1 VTALRKDLI
10 REIKNSKN
18 RFLSIAIL
26 IALAVAFLSGLKAT
40 APDMK
45 NTGDEYL
52 DKQQLMDIQV
62 LSTLGLT
69 KGDIKALGAQDN
81 IERAVGAYCI
91 DAWAGDLVA
100 KAYSI
105 TDGMNLLTVTSGRM
119 PESPDECIV
128 DKNLLEKMKISV
140 GDSITIDPSDDYEDC
155 LTHKNFT
162 IVGTAVSPYYI
173 SVERGSASIGSGNV
187 RAYVYLPEGAF
198 DLDYYTV
205 AYAKVKGAQELTAF
219 TDEYDDYIDDVMDSL
234 KDFGDRRAKLRYDD
248 IIDEA
253 QGKIDDAQK
262 ELDDKE
268 KEADEKLSD
277 AEQELKDARRKLD
290 KGWREYRD
298 GKKELE
304 ESLPKLCDAECE
316 LADARQELIEGEQEY
331 QKGLDEYNFGYA
343 QYAENKRKLD
353 AAKAQLDAAKQQLDA
368 AKQIPDQIAKLEGD
382 ITALEAQKKLLDPN
396 DQEYKAIEARITEL
410 SAKKAALV
418 SASMSDTE
426 IAAAQAKIDAG
437 MAEYNAGKQEL
448 DAAKAQLDAAKKKL
462 DEGYEELQD
471 GKRKYREGVEE
482 LQDGWKKYYEG
493 IDELPKAYKKLK
505 DGEKEYADGLE
516 EYEDAKREAEEKI
529 ADAKKKLADARR
541 KVADIETCKW
551 YILSRGYNPGYT
563 GFGQDADRMAN
574 LASVFPVIFF
584 LVAALVCLT
593 TMTRMVEEQRTQ
605 IGLMKALGYGRW
617 DISKKYLCYGLFPS
631 LAGSLLGIIIGH
643 IVFPTMIYVS
653 YQIMYEMP
661 NIRLSLYPGI
671 CIWATIAA
679 VACTTLSTLW
689 ACISTLTDS
698 PANLMRPKAPK
709 AGRRVLLEKIPFI
722 WKKLSF
728 TSKVTVRNLFRYKKR
743 FFMSVIGIAGSGAL
757 LVTAFG
763 LNDSIIEKQ
772 FGDIWQM
779 DVQAY
784 VYEAMPLADMQEL
797 LGKNP
802 ANDDFDS
809 VMFCL
814 DSQME
819 CKNGG
824 RSQSGVHL
832 LGVESAGS
840 MAGRIN
846 LHNGGA
852 PVTLDD
858 SGVVVTAKLAETLS
872 IKAGDEINMRTG
884 GEDHLMRVIGVA
896 DNYVYHYVY
905 ITAAYYETVFG
916 KAMQYNGF
924 MGNLKDGLTD
934 ETMDAMSTQ
943 LLSDSRM
950 YTVRTIGSIYD
961 SVWDSLSILNY
972 VVLVLILGSGMLT
985 FVVMLNLTNINIG
998 ERMRELATLR
1008 VLGFYDKEMYAYIF
1022 RENNA
1027 LSVIGAFVGLVF
1039 GKIMHLFVI
1048 RTCEVDMVMF
1058 VRSAKPLSYVYAF
1071 ALTIAFSLIVNLL
1084 MRPKVRAIDMVES
1097 LKSAE

>member
-1 VTALRKDLI
+1 MNALTLKNLL
-10 REIKNSKN
+10 REIKRTFTK
-18 RFLSIAIL
+18 FLSIFAIC
-26 IALAVAFLSGLKAT
+26 ALGVAFFAGIRAT
-40 APDMK
+40 SPDMK
-45 NTGDEYL
+45 EAGDRLYNTYNL
-52 DKQQLMDIQV
+52 SDISV
-62 LSTLGLT
+62 ISTSGLT
-69 KGDIKALGAQDN
+69 ADN
-81 IERAVGAYCI
+81 IRDLESIEGIQAVRASLFVDAMARGTGEKEKNLRLYSMPIKLKSEYAPLI
-91 DAWAGDLVA
+91 DLIPDYGIDTSPE
-100 KAYSI
+100 YE
-105 TDGMNLLTVTSGRM
+105 MNGVEIVSGRM
-119 PESPDECIV
+119 PL
-128 DKNLLEKMKISV
+128 N
-140 GDSITIDPSDDYEDC
+140 
-155 LTHKNFT
+155 
-162 IVGTAVSPYYI
+162 
-173 SVERGSASIGSGNV
+173 
-187 RAYVYLPEGAF
+187 
-198 DLDYYTV
+198 
-205 AYAKVKGAQELTAF
+205 
-219 TDEYDDYIDDVMDSL
+219 
-234 KDFGDRRAKLRYDD
+234 
-248 IIDEA
+248 
-253 QGKIDDAQK
+253 
-262 ELDDKE
+262 
-268 KEADEKLSD
+268 
-277 AEQELKDARRKLD
+277 
-290 KGWREYRD
+290 
-298 GKKELE
+298 
-304 ESLPKLCDAECE
+304 
-316 LADARQELIEGEQEY
+316 
-331 QKGLDEYNFGYA
+331 
-343 QYAENKRKLD
+343 
-353 AAKAQLDAAKQQLDA
+353 
-368 AKQIPDQIAKLEGD
+368 
-382 ITALEAQKKLLDPN
+382 
-396 DQEYKAIEARITEL
+396 
-410 SAKKAALV
+410 
-418 SASMSDTE
+418 DTE
-426 IAAAQAKIDAG
+426 IALDYTLEGSLVKQLGDEITLTTSGGTVTLRVVGFIRSPMYISMFERGTSSIGNGTSDGFAYASG
-437 MAEYNAGKQEL
+437 NAISSLGTKLPVMSLLNTYYTRADIVISGK
-448 DAAKAQLDAAKKKL
+448 
-462 DEGYEELQD
+462 EGLS
-471 GKRKYREGVEE
+471 
-482 LQDGWKKYYEG
+482 
-493 IDELPKAYKKLK
+493 AYS
-505 DGEKEYADGLE
+505 D
-516 EYEDAKREAEEKI
+516 EYEALVNEVTDR
-529 ADAKKKLADARR
+529 
-541 KVADIETCKW
+541 IEDYASTQSGTW
-551 YILSRGYNPGYT
+551 YIQDRSGNPGYSDYSENT
-563 GFGQDADRMAN
+563 DRIA
-574 LASVFPVIFF
+574 AVGDVFPLIFF
-584 LVAALVCLT
+584 IVAALVCLT
-593 TMTRMVEEQRTQ
+593 TMTRMVEEQRIEMGT
-605 IGLMKALGYGRW
+605 MKALGYGGW
-617 DISKKYLCYGLFPS
+617 QIAMKY
-631 LAGSLLGIIIGH
+631 
-643 IVFPTMIYVS
+643 
-653 YQIMYEMP
+653 
-661 NIRLSLYPGI
+661 
-671 CIWATIAA
+671 A
-679 VACTTLSTLW
+679 VYAMS
-689 ACISTLTDS
+689 ACISGGVVGAIIGFKLFPYVIMKGYSIMYYLGKLETPYRADIAFMAIAAMAVCTAAATFSACYASLKEV
-698 PANLMRPKAPK
+698 PATLMRPKAPK

-763 LNDSIIEKQ
+763 LNDSIFGIIEKQ

-832 LGVESAGS
+832 LGVESAES

-872 IKAGDEINMRTG
+872 IKVGDEINMRTG

-916 KAMQYNGF
+916 KAMLYNGF

-950 YTVRTIGSIYD
+950 YTVRTIGSIYA

-1071 ALTIAFSLIVNLL
+1071 ALTIVFSLIVNLL

>member
-1 VTALRKDLI
+1 MNALTLKNLL
-10 REIKNSKN
+10 REIKRTFTK
-18 RFLSIAIL
+18 FLSIFAIC
-26 IALAVAFLSGLKAT
+26 ALGVAFFAGIRAT
-40 APDMK
+40 SPDMK
-45 NTGDEYL
+45 EAGDRLYNTYNL
-52 DKQQLMDIQV
+52 SDISV
-62 LSTLGLT
+62 ISTSGLT
-69 KGDIKALGAQDN
+69 ADN
-81 IERAVGAYCI
+81 IRDLESIEGIRAVRASLFVDAMARGTGEKEKNLRLYSMPIKLKSEYAPLI
-91 DAWAGDLVA
+91 DLIPDYGIDTSPE
-100 KAYSI
+100 YE
-105 TDGMNLLTVTSGRM
+105 MNGVEIVSGRM
-119 PESPDECIV
+119 PLNDTETALDYTLEGSLVKQLGDEITLTTSGGTVMLRVVGFIRSP
-128 DKNLLEKMKISV
+128 M
-140 GDSITIDPSDDYEDC
+140 
-155 LTHKNFT
+155 
-162 IVGTAVSPYYI
+162 YI
-173 SVERGSASIGSGNV
+173 SMFERGTSSIGNGTSDGFAYASGN
-187 RAYVYLPEGAF
+187 AISSLGTKLPVMS
-198 DLDYYTV
+198 LLNTYYTRADIV
-205 AYAKVKGAQELTAF
+205 ISGKEGLSAYS
-219 TDEYDDYIDDVMDSL
+219 DEY
-234 KDFGDRRAKLRYDD
+234 
-248 IIDEA
+248 E
-253 QGKIDDAQK
+253 
-262 ELDDKE
+262 
-268 KEADEKLSD
+268 
-277 AEQELKDARRKLD
+277 
-290 KGWREYRD
+290 
-298 GKKELE
+298 
-304 ESLPKLCDAECE
+304 
-316 LADARQELIEGEQEY
+316 
-331 QKGLDEYNFGYA
+331 
-343 QYAENKRKLD
+343 
-353 AAKAQLDAAKQQLDA
+353 
-368 AKQIPDQIAKLEGD
+368 
-382 ITALEAQKKLLDPN
+382 
-396 DQEYKAIEARITEL
+396 
-410 SAKKAALV
+410 ALV
-418 SASMSDTE
+418 NEVTDRIEDYASTQSGT
-426 IAAAQAKIDAG
+426 
-437 MAEYNAGKQEL
+437 
-448 DAAKAQLDAAKKKL
+448 
-462 DEGYEELQD
+462 
-471 GKRKYREGVEE
+471 
-482 LQDGWKKYYEG
+482 
-493 IDELPKAYKKLK
+493 
-505 DGEKEYADGLE
+505 
-516 EYEDAKREAEEKI
+516 
-529 ADAKKKLADARR
+529 
-541 KVADIETCKW
+541 W
-551 YILSRGYNPGYT
+551 YIQDRSGNPGYSDYSENT
-563 GFGQDADRMAN
+563 DRIA
-574 LASVFPVIFF
+574 AVGDVFPLIFF
-584 LVAALVCLT
+584 IVAALVCLT
-593 TMTRMVEEQRTQ
+593 TMTRMVEEQRIEMGT
-605 IGLMKALGYGRW
+605 MKALGYGGW
-617 DISKKYLCYGLFPS
+617 QIAMKY
-631 LAGSLLGIIIGH
+631 
-643 IVFPTMIYVS
+643 
-653 YQIMYEMP
+653 
-661 NIRLSLYPGI
+661 
-671 CIWATIAA
+671 A
-679 VACTTLSTLW
+679 VYAMS
-689 ACISTLTDS
+689 ACISGGVVGAIIGFKLFPYVIMKAYSIMYYLGKLETPYRADIAFMAIAAMAVCTAAATFSACYASLKEV
-698 PANLMRPKAPK
+698 PATLMRPKAPK

-763 LNDSIIEKQ
+763 LNDSIFGIIEKQ

-832 LGVESAGS
+832 LGVESAES
-840 MAGRIN
+840 MAGRVS
-846 LHNGGA
+846 LHNGGT

-884 GEDHLMRVIGVA
+884 GEDHFMRVIGIA

-934 ETMDAMSTQ
+934 ETMDAMSSQ

-950 YTVRTIGSIYD
+950 YTVRTIESIYA

-1027 LSVIGAFVGLVF
+1027 LSVIGAFVGLLF

>member
-1 VTALRKDLI
+1 MNALTLKNLL
-10 REIKNSKN
+10 REVKRTFTK
-18 RFLSIAIL
+18 FLSIFAIC
-26 IALAVAFLSGLKAT
+26 ALGVAFFAGIRAT
-40 APDMK
+40 SPDMK
-45 NTGDEYL
+45 EAGDRLYNTYNL
-52 DKQQLMDIQV
+52 SDISV
-62 LSTLGLT
+62 ISTSGLT
-69 KGDIKALGAQDN
+69 ADN
-81 IERAVGAYCI
+81 IRDLESIEGIRAVRASLFVDAMARGTGEKEKNLRLYSMPIKLKSEYVPLI
-91 DAWAGDLVA
+91 DLIPDYGIDTSPE
-100 KAYSI
+100 YE
-105 TDGMNLLTVTSGRM
+105 MNGVEIVSGRM
-119 PESPDECIV
+119 PLNDTETALDYTLEGSLVKQLGDEITLTTSGGTVMLRVVGFIRSP
-128 DKNLLEKMKISV
+128 M
-140 GDSITIDPSDDYEDC
+140 
-155 LTHKNFT
+155 
-162 IVGTAVSPYYI
+162 YI
-173 SVERGSASIGSGNV
+173 SMFERGTSSIGNGTSDGFAYASGN
-187 RAYVYLPEGAF
+187 AISSLGTKLPVMS
-198 DLDYYTV
+198 LLNTYYTRADIV
-205 AYAKVKGAQELTAF
+205 ISGKEGLSAYS
-219 TDEYDDYIDDVMDSL
+219 DEY
-234 KDFGDRRAKLRYDD
+234 
-248 IIDEA
+248 E
-253 QGKIDDAQK
+253 
-262 ELDDKE
+262 
-268 KEADEKLSD
+268 
-277 AEQELKDARRKLD
+277 
-290 KGWREYRD
+290 
-298 GKKELE
+298 
-304 ESLPKLCDAECE
+304 
-316 LADARQELIEGEQEY
+316 
-331 QKGLDEYNFGYA
+331 
-343 QYAENKRKLD
+343 
-353 AAKAQLDAAKQQLDA
+353 
-368 AKQIPDQIAKLEGD
+368 
-382 ITALEAQKKLLDPN
+382 
-396 DQEYKAIEARITEL
+396 
-410 SAKKAALV
+410 ALV
-418 SASMSDTE
+418 NEVTDRIEDYASTQSGT
-426 IAAAQAKIDAG
+426 
-437 MAEYNAGKQEL
+437 
-448 DAAKAQLDAAKKKL
+448 
-462 DEGYEELQD
+462 
-471 GKRKYREGVEE
+471 
-482 LQDGWKKYYEG
+482 
-493 IDELPKAYKKLK
+493 
-505 DGEKEYADGLE
+505 
-516 EYEDAKREAEEKI
+516 
-529 ADAKKKLADARR
+529 
-541 KVADIETCKW
+541 W
-551 YILSRGYNPGYT
+551 YIQDRSGNPGYSDYSENT
-563 GFGQDADRMAN
+563 DRIA
-574 LASVFPVIFF
+574 AVGDVFPLIFF
-584 LVAALVCLT
+584 IVAALVCLT
-593 TMTRMVEEQRTQ
+593 TMTRMVEEQRIEMGT
-605 IGLMKALGYGRW
+605 MKALGYGGW
-617 DISKKYLCYGLFPS
+617 QIAMKY
-631 LAGSLLGIIIGH
+631 
-643 IVFPTMIYVS
+643 
-653 YQIMYEMP
+653 
-661 NIRLSLYPGI
+661 
-671 CIWATIAA
+671 A
-679 VACTTLSTLW
+679 VYAMS
-689 ACISTLTDS
+689 ACISGGVVGAIIGFKLFPYVIMKAYSIMYYLGKLETPYRADIAFMAIAAMAVCTAAATFSACYASLKEV
-698 PANLMRPKAPK
+698 PATLMRPKAPK
-709 AGRRVLLEKIPFI
+709 AGRRVLLERIPFI

-763 LNDSIIEKQ
+763 LNDSIFGIIEKQ

-824 RSQSGVHL
+824 RSQNGVHL

-840 MAGRIN
+840 MAGRVS
-846 LHNGGA
+846 LHNGGT

-916 KAMQYNGF
+916 KAMQYNGL

-950 YTVRTIGSIYD
+950 YTVRTIESIYA

-1027 LSVIGAFVGLVF
+1027 LSVIGAFVGLLF

-1071 ALTIAFSLIVNLL
+1071 ALTIVFSLIVNLL

>member
-1 VTALRKDLI
+1 MNALTLKNLL
-10 REIKNSKN
+10 REIKRTFTK
-18 RFLSIAIL
+18 FLSIFAIC
-26 IALAVAFLSGLKAT
+26 ALGVAFFAGIRAT
-40 APDMK
+40 SPDMK
-45 NTGDEYL
+45 EAGDRLYNTYNL
-52 DKQQLMDIQV
+52 SDISV
-62 LSTLGLT
+62 ISTSGLT
-69 KGDIKALGAQDN
+69 ADN
-81 IERAVGAYCI
+81 IRDLESIEGIRAVRASLFVDAMARGTGEKEKNLRLYSMPIKLKSEYAPLI
-91 DAWAGDLVA
+91 DLIPDYGIDTSPE
-100 KAYSI
+100 YE
-105 TDGMNLLTVTSGRM
+105 MNGVEIVSGRM
-119 PESPDECIV
+119 PLNDTETALDYTLEGSLVKQLGDEITLTTSGGTVTLRVVGFIRSP
-128 DKNLLEKMKISV
+128 M
-140 GDSITIDPSDDYEDC
+140 
-155 LTHKNFT
+155 
-162 IVGTAVSPYYI
+162 YI
-173 SVERGSASIGSGNV
+173 SMFERGTSSIGNGTSDGFAYASGN
-187 RAYVYLPEGAF
+187 AISSLGTKLPVMS
-198 DLDYYTV
+198 LLNTYYTRADIV
-205 AYAKVKGAQELTAF
+205 ISGKEGLSAYS
-219 TDEYDDYIDDVMDSL
+219 DEY
-234 KDFGDRRAKLRYDD
+234 
-248 IIDEA
+248 E
-253 QGKIDDAQK
+253 
-262 ELDDKE
+262 
-268 KEADEKLSD
+268 
-277 AEQELKDARRKLD
+277 
-290 KGWREYRD
+290 
-298 GKKELE
+298 
-304 ESLPKLCDAECE
+304 
-316 LADARQELIEGEQEY
+316 
-331 QKGLDEYNFGYA
+331 
-343 QYAENKRKLD
+343 
-353 AAKAQLDAAKQQLDA
+353 
-368 AKQIPDQIAKLEGD
+368 
-382 ITALEAQKKLLDPN
+382 
-396 DQEYKAIEARITEL
+396 
-410 SAKKAALV
+410 ALV
-418 SASMSDTE
+418 NEVTDRIEDYASTQSGT
-426 IAAAQAKIDAG
+426 
-437 MAEYNAGKQEL
+437 
-448 DAAKAQLDAAKKKL
+448 
-462 DEGYEELQD
+462 
-471 GKRKYREGVEE
+471 
-482 LQDGWKKYYEG
+482 
-493 IDELPKAYKKLK
+493 
-505 DGEKEYADGLE
+505 
-516 EYEDAKREAEEKI
+516 
-529 ADAKKKLADARR
+529 
-541 KVADIETCKW
+541 W
-551 YILSRGYNPGYT
+551 YIQDRSGNPGYSDYSENT
-563 GFGQDADRMAN
+563 DRIA
-574 LASVFPVIFF
+574 AVGDVFPLIFF
-584 LVAALVCLT
+584 IVVALVCLT
-593 TMTRMVEEQRTQ
+593 TMTRMVEEQRIEMGT
-605 IGLMKALGYGRW
+605 MKALGYGGW
-617 DISKKYLCYGLFPS
+617 QIAMKY
-631 LAGSLLGIIIGH
+631 
-643 IVFPTMIYVS
+643 
-653 YQIMYEMP
+653 
-661 NIRLSLYPGI
+661 
-671 CIWATIAA
+671 A
-679 VACTTLSTLW
+679 VYAMS
-689 ACISTLTDS
+689 ACISGGVVGAIIGFKLFPYVIMKAYSIMYYLGKLETPYRADIAFMAIAAMAVCTAAATFSACYASLKEV
-698 PANLMRPKAPK
+698 PATLMRPKAPK
-709 AGRRVLLEKIPFI
+709 AGRRVLLERIPFI

-763 LNDSIIEKQ
+763 LNDSIFGIIEKQ

-824 RSQSGVHL
+824 RSQNGVHL

-840 MAGRIN
+840 MAGRVS
-846 LHNGGA
+846 LHNGGT

-916 KAMQYNGF
+916 KAMLYNGF

-950 YTVRTIGSIYD
+950 YTVRTIESIYA

-1084 MRPKVRAIDMVES
+1084 MRPNVRAIDMVES

>member
-1 VTALRKDLI
+1 MNALTLKNLL
-10 REIKNSKN
+10 REIKRTFTK
-18 RFLSIAIL
+18 FLSIFAIC
-26 IALAVAFLSGLKAT
+26 ALGVAFFAGIRAT
-40 APDMK
+40 SPDMK
-45 NTGDEYL
+45 EAGDRLYNTYNL
-52 DKQQLMDIQV
+52 SDISV
-62 LSTLGLT
+62 ISTSGLT
-69 KGDIKALGAQDN
+69 ADN
-81 IERAVGAYCI
+81 IRDLESIEGIRAVRASLFVDAMARGTGEKEKNLRLYSMPIKLKSEYAPLI
-91 DAWAGDLVA
+91 DLIPDYGIDTSPE
-100 KAYSI
+100 YE
-105 TDGMNLLTVTSGRM
+105 MNGVEIVSGRM
-119 PESPDECIV
+119 PLNDTETALDYTLEGSLVKQLGDEITLTTSGGTVMLRVVGFIRSP
-128 DKNLLEKMKISV
+128 M
-140 GDSITIDPSDDYEDC
+140 
-155 LTHKNFT
+155 
-162 IVGTAVSPYYI
+162 YI
-173 SVERGSASIGSGNV
+173 SMFERGTSSIGNGTSDGFAYASGN
-187 RAYVYLPEGAF
+187 AISSLGTKLPVMS
-198 DLDYYTV
+198 LLNTYYTRADIV
-205 AYAKVKGAQELTAF
+205 ISGKEGLSAYS
-219 TDEYDDYIDDVMDSL
+219 DEY
-234 KDFGDRRAKLRYDD
+234 
-248 IIDEA
+248 E
-253 QGKIDDAQK
+253 
-262 ELDDKE
+262 
-268 KEADEKLSD
+268 
-277 AEQELKDARRKLD
+277 
-290 KGWREYRD
+290 
-298 GKKELE
+298 
-304 ESLPKLCDAECE
+304 
-316 LADARQELIEGEQEY
+316 
-331 QKGLDEYNFGYA
+331 
-343 QYAENKRKLD
+343 
-353 AAKAQLDAAKQQLDA
+353 
-368 AKQIPDQIAKLEGD
+368 
-382 ITALEAQKKLLDPN
+382 
-396 DQEYKAIEARITEL
+396 
-410 SAKKAALV
+410 ALV
-418 SASMSDTE
+418 NEVTDRIEDYASTQSGT
-426 IAAAQAKIDAG
+426 
-437 MAEYNAGKQEL
+437 
-448 DAAKAQLDAAKKKL
+448 
-462 DEGYEELQD
+462 
-471 GKRKYREGVEE
+471 
-482 LQDGWKKYYEG
+482 
-493 IDELPKAYKKLK
+493 
-505 DGEKEYADGLE
+505 
-516 EYEDAKREAEEKI
+516 
-529 ADAKKKLADARR
+529 
-541 KVADIETCKW
+541 W
-551 YILSRGYNPGYT
+551 YIQDRSGNPGYSDYSENT
-563 GFGQDADRMAN
+563 DRIA
-574 LASVFPVIFF
+574 AVGDVFPLIFF
-584 LVAALVCLT
+584 IVAALVCLT
-593 TMTRMVEEQRTQ
+593 TMTRMVEEQRIEMGT
-605 IGLMKALGYGRW
+605 MKALGYGGW
-617 DISKKYLCYGLFPS
+617 QIAMKY
-631 LAGSLLGIIIGH
+631 
-643 IVFPTMIYVS
+643 
-653 YQIMYEMP
+653 
-661 NIRLSLYPGI
+661 
-671 CIWATIAA
+671 A
-679 VACTTLSTLW
+679 VYAMS
-689 ACISTLTDS
+689 ACISGGVVGAIIGFKLFPYVIMKAYSIMYYLGKLETPYRADIAFMAIAAMAVCTAAATFSACYASLKEV
-698 PANLMRPKAPK
+698 PATLMRPKAPK
-709 AGRRVLLEKIPFI
+709 AGRRVLLERIPFI

-763 LNDSIIEKQ
+763 LNDSIFGIIEKQ

-832 LGVESAGS
+832 LGVESAES
-840 MAGRIN
+840 MAGRVS
-846 LHNGGA
+846 LHNGGT

-950 YTVRTIGSIYD
+950 YTVRTIESIYA

-1027 LSVIGAFVGLVF
+1027 LSVIGAFVGLLF

>member
-1 VTALRKDLI
+1 MNALTLKNLL
-10 REIKNSKN
+10 REIKRTFTK
-18 RFLSIAIL
+18 FLSIFAIC
-26 IALAVAFLSGLKAT
+26 ALGVAFFAGIRAT
-40 APDMK
+40 SPDMK
-45 NTGDEYL
+45 EAGDRLYNTYNL
-52 DKQQLMDIQV
+52 SDISV
-62 LSTLGLT
+62 ISTSGLT
-69 KGDIKALGAQDN
+69 ADN
-81 IERAVGAYCI
+81 IRDLESIEGIQAVRASLFVDAMARGTGEKEKNLRLYSMPIKLKSEYAPLI
-91 DAWAGDLVA
+91 DLIPDYGIDTSPE
-100 KAYSI
+100 YE
-105 TDGMNLLTVTSGRM
+105 MNGVEIVSGRM
-119 PESPDECIV
+119 PL
-128 DKNLLEKMKISV
+128 N
-140 GDSITIDPSDDYEDC
+140 
-155 LTHKNFT
+155 
-162 IVGTAVSPYYI
+162 
-173 SVERGSASIGSGNV
+173 
-187 RAYVYLPEGAF
+187 
-198 DLDYYTV
+198 
-205 AYAKVKGAQELTAF
+205 
-219 TDEYDDYIDDVMDSL
+219 
-234 KDFGDRRAKLRYDD
+234 
-248 IIDEA
+248 
-253 QGKIDDAQK
+253 
-262 ELDDKE
+262 
-268 KEADEKLSD
+268 
-277 AEQELKDARRKLD
+277 
-290 KGWREYRD
+290 
-298 GKKELE
+298 
-304 ESLPKLCDAECE
+304 
-316 LADARQELIEGEQEY
+316 
-331 QKGLDEYNFGYA
+331 
-343 QYAENKRKLD
+343 
-353 AAKAQLDAAKQQLDA
+353 
-368 AKQIPDQIAKLEGD
+368 
-382 ITALEAQKKLLDPN
+382 
-396 DQEYKAIEARITEL
+396 
-410 SAKKAALV
+410 
-418 SASMSDTE
+418 DTE
-426 IAAAQAKIDAG
+426 IALDNTLEGSLEKQLGDEITLTTAG
-437 MAEYNAGKQEL
+437 GSVTLRVVGFIRSPMYISLFERGTSSIGNGTSDGFAYASGNAISSLGTKLPVMSLLNTYYTRADIVISGK
-448 DAAKAQLDAAKKKL
+448 
-462 DEGYEELQD
+462 EGLS
-471 GKRKYREGVEE
+471 
-482 LQDGWKKYYEG
+482 
-493 IDELPKAYKKLK
+493 AYS
-505 DGEKEYADGLE
+505 D
-516 EYEDAKREAEEKI
+516 EYEALVNEVTDR
-529 ADAKKKLADARR
+529 
-541 KVADIETCKW
+541 IEDYASTQSGTW
-551 YILSRGYNPGYT
+551 YIQDRSGNPGYSDYSENT
-563 GFGQDADRMAN
+563 DRIA
-574 LASVFPVIFF
+574 AVGDVFPLIFF
-584 LVAALVCLT
+584 IVAALVCLT
-593 TMTRMVEEQRTQ
+593 TMTRMVEEQRIEMGT
-605 IGLMKALGYGRW
+605 MKALGYGGW
-617 DISKKYLCYGLFPS
+617 QIAMKY
-631 LAGSLLGIIIGH
+631 
-643 IVFPTMIYVS
+643 
-653 YQIMYEMP
+653 
-661 NIRLSLYPGI
+661 
-671 CIWATIAA
+671 AA
-679 VACTTLSTLW
+679 YAMS
-689 ACISTLTDS
+689 ACISGGVVGAIIGFKLFPYVIMKGYSIMYYLGKLETPYRADIAFMAIAAMAVCTAAATFSACYASLKEV
-698 PANLMRPKAPK
+698 PATLMRPKAPK

-763 LNDSIIEKQ
+763 LNDSIFGIIEKQ

-950 YTVRTIGSIYD
+950 YTVRTIESIYA

-1008 VLGFYDKEMYAYIF
+1008 VLGFYDKEMYDYIF

-1071 ALTIAFSLIVNLL
+1071 ALTIVFSLIVNLL

>member
-1 VTALRKDLI
+1 MNALTLKNLL
-10 REIKNSKN
+10 REIKRTFTK
-18 RFLSIAIL
+18 FLSIFAIC
-26 IALAVAFLSGLKAT
+26 ALGVAFFAGIRAT
-40 APDMK
+40 SPDMK
-45 NTGDEYL
+45 EAGDRLYNTYNL
-52 DKQQLMDIQV
+52 SDISV
-62 LSTLGLT
+62 ISTSGLT
-69 KGDIKALGAQDN
+69 ADN
-81 IERAVGAYCI
+81 IRDLESIEGIRAVRASLFVDAMARGTGEKEKNLRLYSMPIKLKSEYAPLI
-91 DAWAGDLVA
+91 DLIPDYGIDTSPE
-100 KAYSI
+100 YE
-105 TDGMNLLTVTSGRM
+105 MNGVEIVSGRM
-119 PESPDECIV
+119 PLNDTETALDYTLEGSLVKQLGDEITLTTSGGTVTLRVVGFIRSP
-128 DKNLLEKMKISV
+128 M
-140 GDSITIDPSDDYEDC
+140 
-155 LTHKNFT
+155 
-162 IVGTAVSPYYI
+162 YI
-173 SVERGSASIGSGNV
+173 SMFERGTSSIGNGTSDGFAYASGN
-187 RAYVYLPEGAF
+187 AISSLGTKLPVMS
-198 DLDYYTV
+198 LLNTYYTRADIV
-205 AYAKVKGAQELTAF
+205 ISGKEGLSAYS
-219 TDEYDDYIDDVMDSL
+219 DEY
-234 KDFGDRRAKLRYDD
+234 
-248 IIDEA
+248 E
-253 QGKIDDAQK
+253 
-262 ELDDKE
+262 
-268 KEADEKLSD
+268 
-277 AEQELKDARRKLD
+277 
-290 KGWREYRD
+290 
-298 GKKELE
+298 
-304 ESLPKLCDAECE
+304 
-316 LADARQELIEGEQEY
+316 
-331 QKGLDEYNFGYA
+331 
-343 QYAENKRKLD
+343 
-353 AAKAQLDAAKQQLDA
+353 
-368 AKQIPDQIAKLEGD
+368 
-382 ITALEAQKKLLDPN
+382 
-396 DQEYKAIEARITEL
+396 
-410 SAKKAALV
+410 ALV
-418 SASMSDTE
+418 NEVTDRIEDYASTQSGT
-426 IAAAQAKIDAG
+426 
-437 MAEYNAGKQEL
+437 
-448 DAAKAQLDAAKKKL
+448 
-462 DEGYEELQD
+462 
-471 GKRKYREGVEE
+471 
-482 LQDGWKKYYEG
+482 
-493 IDELPKAYKKLK
+493 
-505 DGEKEYADGLE
+505 
-516 EYEDAKREAEEKI
+516 
-529 ADAKKKLADARR
+529 
-541 KVADIETCKW
+541 W
-551 YILSRGYNPGYT
+551 YIQDRSGNPGYSDYSENT
-563 GFGQDADRMAN
+563 DRIA
-574 LASVFPVIFF
+574 AVGDVFPLIFF
-584 LVAALVCLT
+584 IVAALVCLT
-593 TMTRMVEEQRTQ
+593 TMTRMVEEQRIEMGT
-605 IGLMKALGYGRW
+605 MKALGYGGW
-617 DISKKYLCYGLFPS
+617 QIAMKY
-631 LAGSLLGIIIGH
+631 
-643 IVFPTMIYVS
+643 
-653 YQIMYEMP
+653 
-661 NIRLSLYPGI
+661 
-671 CIWATIAA
+671 A
-679 VACTTLSTLW
+679 VYAMS
-689 ACISTLTDS
+689 ACISGGVVGAIIGFKLFPYVIMKGYSIMYYLGKLETPYRADIAFMAIAAMAACTAAATFSACYASLKEV
-698 PANLMRPKAPK
+698 PATLMRPKAPK

-763 LNDSIIEKQ
+763 LNDSIFGIIEKQ

-824 RSQSGVHL
+824 KSQNGVHL
-832 LGVESAGS
+832 LGVESAES
-840 MAGRIN
+840 MAGRVS
-846 LHNGGA
+846 LHNGGT

-916 KAMQYNGF
+916 KAMQYNGL

-950 YTVRTIGSIYD
+950 YTVRTIESIYA

-1008 VLGFYDKEMYAYIF
+1008 VIGFYDKEMYAYIF

>member
-1 VTALRKDLI
+1 MNALTLKNLL
-10 REIKNSKN
+10 REIKRTFTK
-18 RFLSIAIL
+18 FLSIFAIC
-26 IALAVAFLSGLKAT
+26 ALGVAFFAGIRAT
-40 APDMK
+40 SPDMK
-45 NTGDEYL
+45 EAGDRLYNTYNL
-52 DKQQLMDIQV
+52 SDISV
-62 LSTLGLT
+62 ISTSGLT
-69 KGDIKALGAQDN
+69 ADN
-81 IERAVGAYCI
+81 IRDLESIEGIRAVRASLFVDAMARGTGEKEKNLRLYSMPIKLKSEHVPLI
-91 DAWAGDLVA
+91 DLIPDYGIDTSPE
-100 KAYSI
+100 YE
-105 TDGMNLLTVTSGRM
+105 MNGVEIVSGRM
-119 PESPDECIV
+119 PLNDTETALDYTLEGSLVKQLGDEITLTTSGGTVTLRVVGFIRSP
-128 DKNLLEKMKISV
+128 M
-140 GDSITIDPSDDYEDC
+140 
-155 LTHKNFT
+155 
-162 IVGTAVSPYYI
+162 YI
-173 SVERGSASIGSGNV
+173 SMFERGTSSIGNGTSDGFAYASGN
-187 RAYVYLPEGAF
+187 AISSLGTKLPVMS
-198 DLDYYTV
+198 LLNTYYTRADIV
-205 AYAKVKGAQELTAF
+205 ISGKEGLSAYS
-219 TDEYDDYIDDVMDSL
+219 DEY
-234 KDFGDRRAKLRYDD
+234 
-248 IIDEA
+248 E
-253 QGKIDDAQK
+253 
-262 ELDDKE
+262 
-268 KEADEKLSD
+268 
-277 AEQELKDARRKLD
+277 
-290 KGWREYRD
+290 
-298 GKKELE
+298 
-304 ESLPKLCDAECE
+304 
-316 LADARQELIEGEQEY
+316 
-331 QKGLDEYNFGYA
+331 
-343 QYAENKRKLD
+343 
-353 AAKAQLDAAKQQLDA
+353 
-368 AKQIPDQIAKLEGD
+368 
-382 ITALEAQKKLLDPN
+382 
-396 DQEYKAIEARITEL
+396 
-410 SAKKAALV
+410 ALV
-418 SASMSDTE
+418 NEVTDRIEDYASTQSGT
-426 IAAAQAKIDAG
+426 
-437 MAEYNAGKQEL
+437 
-448 DAAKAQLDAAKKKL
+448 
-462 DEGYEELQD
+462 
-471 GKRKYREGVEE
+471 
-482 LQDGWKKYYEG
+482 
-493 IDELPKAYKKLK
+493 
-505 DGEKEYADGLE
+505 
-516 EYEDAKREAEEKI
+516 
-529 ADAKKKLADARR
+529 
-541 KVADIETCKW
+541 W
-551 YILSRGYNPGYT
+551 YIQDRSGNPGYSDYSENT
-563 GFGQDADRMAN
+563 DRIA
-574 LASVFPVIFF
+574 AVGDVFPLIFF
-584 LVAALVCLT
+584 IVVALVCLT
-593 TMTRMVEEQRTQ
+593 TMTRMVEEQRIEMGT
-605 IGLMKALGYGRW
+605 MKALGYGGW
-617 DISKKYLCYGLFPS
+617 QIAMKY
-631 LAGSLLGIIIGH
+631 
-643 IVFPTMIYVS
+643 
-653 YQIMYEMP
+653 
-661 NIRLSLYPGI
+661 
-671 CIWATIAA
+671 A
-679 VACTTLSTLW
+679 VYAMS
-689 ACISTLTDS
+689 ACISGGVVGAIIGFKLFPYVIMKAYSIMYYLGKLETPYRADIAFMAIAAMAVCTAAATFSACYASLKEV
-698 PANLMRPKAPK
+698 PATLMRPKAPK
-709 AGRRVLLEKIPFI
+709 AGRRVLLERIPFI

-763 LNDSIIEKQ
+763 LNDSIFGIIEKQ

-824 RSQSGVHL
+824 RSQNGVHL

-840 MAGRIN
+840 MAGRVS
-846 LHNGGA
+846 LHNGGT

-916 KAMQYNGF
+916 KAMQYNGL

-950 YTVRTIGSIYD
+950 YTVRTIESIYA

-1084 MRPKVRAIDMVES
+1084 MRPNVRAIDMVES

>member
-1 VTALRKDLI
+1 MNALTLKNLL
-10 REIKNSKN
+10 REIKRTFTK
-18 RFLSIAIL
+18 FLSIFAIC
-26 IALAVAFLSGLKAT
+26 ALGVAFFAGIRAT
-40 APDMK
+40 SPDMK
-45 NTGDEYL
+45 EAGDRLYNTYNL
-52 DKQQLMDIQV
+52 SDISV
-62 LSTLGLT
+62 ISTSGLT
-69 KGDIKALGAQDN
+69 ADN
-81 IERAVGAYCI
+81 IRDLESIEGIRAVRASLFVDAMARGTGEKEKNLRLYSMPIKLKSEYVPLI
-91 DAWAGDLVA
+91 DLIPDYGIDTSPE
-100 KAYSI
+100 YE
-105 TDGMNLLTVTSGRM
+105 MNGVEIVSGRM
-119 PESPDECIV
+119 PLNDTETALDYTLEGSLVKQLGDEITLTTSGGTVMLRVVGFIRSP
-128 DKNLLEKMKISV
+128 M
-140 GDSITIDPSDDYEDC
+140 
-155 LTHKNFT
+155 
-162 IVGTAVSPYYI
+162 YI
-173 SVERGSASIGSGNV
+173 SMFERGTSSIGDGTSDGFAYASGN
-187 RAYVYLPEGAF
+187 AISSLGTKLPVMS
-198 DLDYYTV
+198 LLNTYYTRADIV
-205 AYAKVKGAQELTAF
+205 ISGKEGLSAYS
-219 TDEYDDYIDDVMDSL
+219 DEY
-234 KDFGDRRAKLRYDD
+234 
-248 IIDEA
+248 E
-253 QGKIDDAQK
+253 
-262 ELDDKE
+262 
-268 KEADEKLSD
+268 
-277 AEQELKDARRKLD
+277 
-290 KGWREYRD
+290 
-298 GKKELE
+298 
-304 ESLPKLCDAECE
+304 
-316 LADARQELIEGEQEY
+316 
-331 QKGLDEYNFGYA
+331 
-343 QYAENKRKLD
+343 
-353 AAKAQLDAAKQQLDA
+353 
-368 AKQIPDQIAKLEGD
+368 
-382 ITALEAQKKLLDPN
+382 
-396 DQEYKAIEARITEL
+396 
-410 SAKKAALV
+410 ALV
-418 SASMSDTE
+418 NEVTDRIEDYASTQSGT
-426 IAAAQAKIDAG
+426 
-437 MAEYNAGKQEL
+437 
-448 DAAKAQLDAAKKKL
+448 
-462 DEGYEELQD
+462 
-471 GKRKYREGVEE
+471 
-482 LQDGWKKYYEG
+482 
-493 IDELPKAYKKLK
+493 
-505 DGEKEYADGLE
+505 
-516 EYEDAKREAEEKI
+516 
-529 ADAKKKLADARR
+529 
-541 KVADIETCKW
+541 W
-551 YILSRGYNPGYT
+551 YIQDRSGNPGYSDYSENT
-563 GFGQDADRMAN
+563 DRIA
-574 LASVFPVIFF
+574 AVGDVFPLIFF
-584 LVAALVCLT
+584 IVAALVCLT
-593 TMTRMVEEQRTQ
+593 TMTRMVEEQRIEMGT
-605 IGLMKALGYGRW
+605 MKALGYGGW
-617 DISKKYLCYGLFPS
+617 QIAMKY
-631 LAGSLLGIIIGH
+631 
-643 IVFPTMIYVS
+643 
-653 YQIMYEMP
+653 
-661 NIRLSLYPGI
+661 
-671 CIWATIAA
+671 A
-679 VACTTLSTLW
+679 VYAMS
-689 ACISTLTDS
+689 ACISGGVVGAIIGFKLFPYVIMKAYSIMYYLGKLETPYRADIAFMAIAAMAVCTAAATFSACYASLKEV
-698 PANLMRPKAPK
+698 PATLMRPKAPK

-763 LNDSIIEKQ
+763 LNDSIFGIIEKQ

-840 MAGRIN
+840 MAGRVS
-846 LHNGGA
+846 LHNGGT

-916 KAMQYNGF
+916 KAMQYNGL

-950 YTVRTIGSIYD
+950 YTVRTIESIYA

-1027 LSVIGAFVGLVF
+1027 LSVIGAFVGLLF

>member
-1 VTALRKDLI
+1 MNALTLKNLL
-10 REIKNSKN
+10 REIKRTFTK
-18 RFLSIAIL
+18 FLSIFAIC
-26 IALAVAFLSGLKAT
+26 ALGVAFFAGIRAT
-40 APDMK
+40 SPDMK
-45 NTGDEYL
+45 EAGDRLYNTYNL
-52 DKQQLMDIQV
+52 SDISV
-62 LSTLGLT
+62 ISTSGLT
-69 KGDIKALGAQDN
+69 ADN
-81 IERAVGAYCI
+81 IRDLESIEGIRAVRASLFVDAMARGTGEKEKNLRLYSMPIKLKSEYAPLI
-91 DAWAGDLVA
+91 DLIPDYGIDTSPE
-100 KAYSI
+100 YE
-105 TDGMNLLTVTSGRM
+105 MNGVEIVSGRM
-119 PESPDECIV
+119 PLNDTETALDYTLEGSLVKQLGDEITLTTSGGTVTLRVVGFIRSP
-128 DKNLLEKMKISV
+128 M
-140 GDSITIDPSDDYEDC
+140 
-155 LTHKNFT
+155 
-162 IVGTAVSPYYI
+162 YI
-173 SVERGSASIGSGNV
+173 SMFERGTSSIGNGTSDGFAYASGN
-187 RAYVYLPEGAF
+187 AISSLGTKLPVMS
-198 DLDYYTV
+198 LLNTYYTRADIV
-205 AYAKVKGAQELTAF
+205 ISGKEGLSAYS
-219 TDEYDDYIDDVMDSL
+219 DEY
-234 KDFGDRRAKLRYDD
+234 
-248 IIDEA
+248 E
-253 QGKIDDAQK
+253 
-262 ELDDKE
+262 
-268 KEADEKLSD
+268 
-277 AEQELKDARRKLD
+277 
-290 KGWREYRD
+290 
-298 GKKELE
+298 
-304 ESLPKLCDAECE
+304 
-316 LADARQELIEGEQEY
+316 
-331 QKGLDEYNFGYA
+331 
-343 QYAENKRKLD
+343 
-353 AAKAQLDAAKQQLDA
+353 
-368 AKQIPDQIAKLEGD
+368 
-382 ITALEAQKKLLDPN
+382 
-396 DQEYKAIEARITEL
+396 
-410 SAKKAALV
+410 ALV
-418 SASMSDTE
+418 NEVTDRIEDYASTQSGT
-426 IAAAQAKIDAG
+426 
-437 MAEYNAGKQEL
+437 
-448 DAAKAQLDAAKKKL
+448 
-462 DEGYEELQD
+462 
-471 GKRKYREGVEE
+471 
-482 LQDGWKKYYEG
+482 
-493 IDELPKAYKKLK
+493 
-505 DGEKEYADGLE
+505 
-516 EYEDAKREAEEKI
+516 
-529 ADAKKKLADARR
+529 
-541 KVADIETCKW
+541 W
-551 YILSRGYNPGYT
+551 YIQDRSGNPGYSDYSENT
-563 GFGQDADRMAN
+563 DRIA
-574 LASVFPVIFF
+574 AVGDVFPLIFF
-584 LVAALVCLT
+584 IVAALVCLT
-593 TMTRMVEEQRTQ
+593 TMTRMVEEQRIEMGT
-605 IGLMKALGYGRW
+605 MKALGYGGW
-617 DISKKYLCYGLFPS
+617 QIAMKY
-631 LAGSLLGIIIGH
+631 
-643 IVFPTMIYVS
+643 
-653 YQIMYEMP
+653 
-661 NIRLSLYPGI
+661 
-671 CIWATIAA
+671 A
-679 VACTTLSTLW
+679 VYAMS
-689 ACISTLTDS
+689 ACISGGVVGAIIGFKLFPYVIMKGYSIMYYLGKLETPYRADIAFMAIAAMAVCTAAATFSACYASLKEV
-698 PANLMRPKAPK
+698 PATLMRPKAPK

-763 LNDSIIEKQ
+763 LNDSIFGIIEKQ

-824 RSQSGVHL
+824 KSQSGVHL

-840 MAGRIN
+840 MAGRIS

-872 IKAGDEINMRTG
+872 IKVGDEINMRTG

-916 KAMQYNGF
+916 KAMLYNGF

-934 ETMDAMSTQ
+934 ETMDAMSSQ

-950 YTVRTIGSIYD
+950 YTVRTIESIYA

-1027 LSVIGAFVGLVF
+1027 LSVIGAFVGLLF

-1071 ALTIAFSLIVNLL
+1071 ALTIVFSLIVNLL

>member
-1 VTALRKDLI
+1 MNALTLKNLL
-10 REIKNSKN
+10 REIKRTFTK
-18 RFLSIAIL
+18 FLSIFAIC
-26 IALAVAFLSGLKAT
+26 ALGVAFFAGIRAT
-40 APDMK
+40 SPDMK
-45 NTGDEYL
+45 EAGDRLYNTYNL
-52 DKQQLMDIQV
+52 SDISV
-62 LSTLGLT
+62 ISTSGLT
-69 KGDIKALGAQDN
+69 ADN
-81 IERAVGAYCI
+81 IRDLESIEGIQAVRASLFVDAMARGTGEKEKNLRLYSMPIKLKSEYAPLI
-91 DAWAGDLVA
+91 DLIPDYGIDTSPE
-100 KAYSI
+100 YE
-105 TDGMNLLTVTSGRM
+105 MNGVEIVSGRM
-119 PESPDECIV
+119 PLNDTETALDYTLEGSIVKQLGDEITLTTSGGTVTLRVVGFIRSP
-128 DKNLLEKMKISV
+128 M
-140 GDSITIDPSDDYEDC
+140 
-155 LTHKNFT
+155 
-162 IVGTAVSPYYI
+162 YI
-173 SVERGSASIGSGNV
+173 SMFERGTSSIGNGTSDGFAYASGN
-187 RAYVYLPEGAF
+187 AISSLGTKLPVMS
-198 DLDYYTV
+198 LLNTYYTRADIV
-205 AYAKVKGAQELTAF
+205 ISGKEGLSAYS
-219 TDEYDDYIDDVMDSL
+219 DEY
-234 KDFGDRRAKLRYDD
+234 
-248 IIDEA
+248 E
-253 QGKIDDAQK
+253 
-262 ELDDKE
+262 
-268 KEADEKLSD
+268 
-277 AEQELKDARRKLD
+277 
-290 KGWREYRD
+290 
-298 GKKELE
+298 
-304 ESLPKLCDAECE
+304 
-316 LADARQELIEGEQEY
+316 
-331 QKGLDEYNFGYA
+331 
-343 QYAENKRKLD
+343 
-353 AAKAQLDAAKQQLDA
+353 
-368 AKQIPDQIAKLEGD
+368 
-382 ITALEAQKKLLDPN
+382 
-396 DQEYKAIEARITEL
+396 
-410 SAKKAALV
+410 ALV
-418 SASMSDTE
+418 NEVTDRIEDYASTQSGT
-426 IAAAQAKIDAG
+426 
-437 MAEYNAGKQEL
+437 
-448 DAAKAQLDAAKKKL
+448 
-462 DEGYEELQD
+462 
-471 GKRKYREGVEE
+471 
-482 LQDGWKKYYEG
+482 
-493 IDELPKAYKKLK
+493 
-505 DGEKEYADGLE
+505 
-516 EYEDAKREAEEKI
+516 
-529 ADAKKKLADARR
+529 
-541 KVADIETCKW
+541 W
-551 YILSRGYNPGYT
+551 YIQDRSGNPGYSDYSENT
-563 GFGQDADRMAN
+563 DRIA
-574 LASVFPVIFF
+574 AVGDVFPLIFF
-584 LVAALVCLT
+584 IVAALVCLT
-593 TMTRMVEEQRTQ
+593 TMTRMVEEQRIEMGT
-605 IGLMKALGYGRW
+605 MKALGYGGW
-617 DISKKYLCYGLFPS
+617 QIAMKY
-631 LAGSLLGIIIGH
+631 
-643 IVFPTMIYVS
+643 
-653 YQIMYEMP
+653 
-661 NIRLSLYPGI
+661 
-671 CIWATIAA
+671 A
-679 VACTTLSTLW
+679 VYAMS
-689 ACISTLTDS
+689 ACISGGVVGAIIGFKLFPYVIMKGYSIMYYLGKLETPYRADIAFMAIAAMAVCTAAATFSACYASLKEV
-698 PANLMRPKAPK
+698 PATLMRPKAPK

-763 LNDSIIEKQ
+763 LNDSIFGIIEKQ

-832 LGVESAGS
+832 LGVESAES
-840 MAGRIN
+840 MAERIN

-872 IKAGDEINMRTG
+872 IKVGDEINMRTG

-950 YTVRTIGSIYD
+950 YTVRTIGSIYA

-1008 VLGFYDKEMYAYIF
+1008 VLGFYDKEMYDYIF

-1027 LSVIGAFVGLVF
+1027 LSVIGAFVGLLF

-1071 ALTIAFSLIVNLL
+1071 ALTIVFSLIVNLL

>member
-1 VTALRKDLI
+1 MNALTLKNLL
-10 REIKNSKN
+10 REIKRTFTK
-18 RFLSIAIL
+18 FLSIFAIC
-26 IALAVAFLSGLKAT
+26 ALGVAFFAGIRAT
-40 APDMK
+40 SPDMK
-45 NTGDEYL
+45 EAGDRLYNTYNL
-52 DKQQLMDIQV
+52 SDISV
-62 LSTLGLT
+62 ISTSGLT
-69 KGDIKALGAQDN
+69 ADN
-81 IERAVGAYCI
+81 IRDLESIEGIRAVRASLFVDAMARGTGEKEKNLRLYSMPIKLKSEYVPLI
-91 DAWAGDLVA
+91 DLIPDYGIDTSPE
-100 KAYSI
+100 YE
-105 TDGMNLLTVTSGRM
+105 MNGVEIVSGRM
-119 PESPDECIV
+119 PL
-128 DKNLLEKMKISV
+128 N
-140 GDSITIDPSDDYEDC
+140 
-155 LTHKNFT
+155 
-162 IVGTAVSPYYI
+162 
-173 SVERGSASIGSGNV
+173 
-187 RAYVYLPEGAF
+187 
-198 DLDYYTV
+198 
-205 AYAKVKGAQELTAF
+205 
-219 TDEYDDYIDDVMDSL
+219 
-234 KDFGDRRAKLRYDD
+234 
-248 IIDEA
+248 
-253 QGKIDDAQK
+253 
-262 ELDDKE
+262 
-268 KEADEKLSD
+268 
-277 AEQELKDARRKLD
+277 
-290 KGWREYRD
+290 
-298 GKKELE
+298 
-304 ESLPKLCDAECE
+304 
-316 LADARQELIEGEQEY
+316 
-331 QKGLDEYNFGYA
+331 
-343 QYAENKRKLD
+343 
-353 AAKAQLDAAKQQLDA
+353 
-368 AKQIPDQIAKLEGD
+368 
-382 ITALEAQKKLLDPN
+382 
-396 DQEYKAIEARITEL
+396 
-410 SAKKAALV
+410 
-418 SASMSDTE
+418 DTE
-426 IAAAQAKIDAG
+426 IALDNTLEGSLVKQLGDEITLTTSGGTVTLRVVGFIRSPMYISMFERGTSSIGNGTSDGFAYASG
-437 MAEYNAGKQEL
+437 NAISSLGTKLPVMSLLNTYYTRADIVISGK
-448 DAAKAQLDAAKKKL
+448 
-462 DEGYEELQD
+462 EGLS
-471 GKRKYREGVEE
+471 
-482 LQDGWKKYYEG
+482 
-493 IDELPKAYKKLK
+493 AYS
-505 DGEKEYADGLE
+505 D
-516 EYEDAKREAEEKI
+516 EYEALVNEVTDR
-529 ADAKKKLADARR
+529 
-541 KVADIETCKW
+541 IEDYASTQSGTW
-551 YILSRGYNPGYT
+551 YIQDRSGNPGYSDYSENT
-563 GFGQDADRMAN
+563 DRIA
-574 LASVFPVIFF
+574 AVGDVFPLIFF
-584 LVAALVCLT
+584 IVAALVCLT
-593 TMTRMVEEQRTQ
+593 TMTRMVEEQRIEMGT
-605 IGLMKALGYGRW
+605 MKALGYGGW
-617 DISKKYLCYGLFPS
+617 QIAMKY
-631 LAGSLLGIIIGH
+631 
-643 IVFPTMIYVS
+643 
-653 YQIMYEMP
+653 
-661 NIRLSLYPGI
+661 
-671 CIWATIAA
+671 A
-679 VACTTLSTLW
+679 VYAMS
-689 ACISTLTDS
+689 ACISGGVVGAIIGFKLFPYVIMKGYSIMYYLGKLETPYRADIAFMAIAAMAACTAAATFSACYASLKEV
-698 PANLMRPKAPK
+698 PATLMRPKAPK

-763 LNDSIIEKQ
+763 LNDSIFGIIEKQ

-934 ETMDAMSTQ
+934 ETMDAMSIQ

>member
-1 VTALRKDLI
+1 MNALTLKNLL
-10 REIKNSKN
+10 REIKRTFTK
-18 RFLSIAIL
+18 FLSIFAIC
-26 IALAVAFLSGLKAT
+26 ALGVAFFAGIRAT
-40 APDMK
+40 SPDMK
-45 NTGDEYL
+45 EAGDRLYNTYNL
-52 DKQQLMDIQV
+52 SDISV
-62 LSTLGLT
+62 ISTSGLT
-69 KGDIKALGAQDN
+69 ADN
-81 IERAVGAYCI
+81 IRDLESIEGIRAVRASLFVDAMARGTGEKEKNLRLYSMPIKLKSEYVPLI
-91 DAWAGDLVA
+91 DLIPDYGIDTSPE
-100 KAYSI
+100 YE
-105 TDGMNLLTVTSGRM
+105 MNGVEIVSGRM
-119 PESPDECIV
+119 PLNDTETALDYTLEGSLVKQLGDEITLTTSGGTVTLRVVGFIRSP
-128 DKNLLEKMKISV
+128 M
-140 GDSITIDPSDDYEDC
+140 
-155 LTHKNFT
+155 
-162 IVGTAVSPYYI
+162 YI
-173 SVERGSASIGSGNV
+173 SMFERGTSSIGNGTSDGFAYASGN
-187 RAYVYLPEGAF
+187 AISSLGTKLPVMS
-198 DLDYYTV
+198 LLNTYYTRADIV
-205 AYAKVKGAQELTAF
+205 ISGKEGLSAYS
-219 TDEYDDYIDDVMDSL
+219 DEY
-234 KDFGDRRAKLRYDD
+234 
-248 IIDEA
+248 E
-253 QGKIDDAQK
+253 
-262 ELDDKE
+262 
-268 KEADEKLSD
+268 
-277 AEQELKDARRKLD
+277 
-290 KGWREYRD
+290 
-298 GKKELE
+298 
-304 ESLPKLCDAECE
+304 
-316 LADARQELIEGEQEY
+316 
-331 QKGLDEYNFGYA
+331 
-343 QYAENKRKLD
+343 
-353 AAKAQLDAAKQQLDA
+353 
-368 AKQIPDQIAKLEGD
+368 
-382 ITALEAQKKLLDPN
+382 
-396 DQEYKAIEARITEL
+396 
-410 SAKKAALV
+410 ALV
-418 SASMSDTE
+418 NEVTDRIEDYASTQSGT
-426 IAAAQAKIDAG
+426 
-437 MAEYNAGKQEL
+437 
-448 DAAKAQLDAAKKKL
+448 
-462 DEGYEELQD
+462 
-471 GKRKYREGVEE
+471 
-482 LQDGWKKYYEG
+482 
-493 IDELPKAYKKLK
+493 
-505 DGEKEYADGLE
+505 
-516 EYEDAKREAEEKI
+516 
-529 ADAKKKLADARR
+529 
-541 KVADIETCKW
+541 W
-551 YILSRGYNPGYT
+551 YIQDRSGNPGYSDYSENT
-563 GFGQDADRMAN
+563 DRIA
-574 LASVFPVIFF
+574 AVGDVFPLIFF
-584 LVAALVCLT
+584 IVAALVCLT
-593 TMTRMVEEQRTQ
+593 TMTRMVEEQRIEMGT
-605 IGLMKALGYGRW
+605 MKALGYGGW
-617 DISKKYLCYGLFPS
+617 QIAMKY
-631 LAGSLLGIIIGH
+631 
-643 IVFPTMIYVS
+643 
-653 YQIMYEMP
+653 
-661 NIRLSLYPGI
+661 
-671 CIWATIAA
+671 A
-679 VACTTLSTLW
+679 VYAMS
-689 ACISTLTDS
+689 ACISGGVVGAIIGFKLFPYVIMKAYSIMYYLGKLETPYRADIAFMAIAAMAVCTAAATFSACYASLKEV
-698 PANLMRPKAPK
+698 PATLMRPKAPK

-763 LNDSIIEKQ
+763 LNDSIFGIIEKQ

-824 RSQSGVHL
+824 RSQNGVHL

-840 MAGRIN
+840 MAGRVS

-884 GEDHLMRVIGVA
+884 GEDHFMRVIGVA

-916 KAMQYNGF
+916 KAMQYNGL

-950 YTVRTIGSIYD
+950 YTVRTIESIYA

-1027 LSVIGAFVGLVF
+1027 LSVIGAFVGLLF

-1071 ALTIAFSLIVNLL
+1071 ALTIVFSLIVNLL

>member
-1 VTALRKDLI
+1 MNALTLKNLL
-10 REIKNSKN
+10 REIKRTFTK
-18 RFLSIAIL
+18 FLSIFAIC
-26 IALAVAFLSGLKAT
+26 ALGVAFFAGIRAT
-40 APDMK
+40 SPDMK
-45 NTGDEYL
+45 EAGDRLYNTYNL
-52 DKQQLMDIQV
+52 SDISV
-62 LSTLGLT
+62 ISTSGLT
-69 KGDIKALGAQDN
+69 ADN
-81 IERAVGAYCI
+81 IRDLESIEGIQAVRASLFVDAMARGTDEKEKNLRLYSMPIKLKSEYAPLI
-91 DAWAGDLVA
+91 DLIPDYGIDTSPE
-100 KAYSI
+100 YE
-105 TDGMNLLTVTSGRM
+105 MNGVEIVSGRM
-119 PESPDECIV
+119 PLNDTETALDYTLEGSLVKQLGDEITLTTSGGTVTLRVVGFIRSP
-128 DKNLLEKMKISV
+128 M
-140 GDSITIDPSDDYEDC
+140 
-155 LTHKNFT
+155 
-162 IVGTAVSPYYI
+162 YI
-173 SVERGSASIGSGNV
+173 SMFERGTSSIGNGTSDGFAYASGN
-187 RAYVYLPEGAF
+187 AISSLGTKLPVMS
-198 DLDYYTV
+198 LLNTYYTRADIV
-205 AYAKVKGAQELTAF
+205 ISGKEGLSAYS
-219 TDEYDDYIDDVMDSL
+219 DEY
-234 KDFGDRRAKLRYDD
+234 
-248 IIDEA
+248 E
-253 QGKIDDAQK
+253 
-262 ELDDKE
+262 
-268 KEADEKLSD
+268 
-277 AEQELKDARRKLD
+277 
-290 KGWREYRD
+290 
-298 GKKELE
+298 
-304 ESLPKLCDAECE
+304 
-316 LADARQELIEGEQEY
+316 
-331 QKGLDEYNFGYA
+331 
-343 QYAENKRKLD
+343 
-353 AAKAQLDAAKQQLDA
+353 
-368 AKQIPDQIAKLEGD
+368 
-382 ITALEAQKKLLDPN
+382 
-396 DQEYKAIEARITEL
+396 
-410 SAKKAALV
+410 ALV
-418 SASMSDTE
+418 NEVTDRIEDYASTQSGT
-426 IAAAQAKIDAG
+426 
-437 MAEYNAGKQEL
+437 
-448 DAAKAQLDAAKKKL
+448 
-462 DEGYEELQD
+462 
-471 GKRKYREGVEE
+471 
-482 LQDGWKKYYEG
+482 
-493 IDELPKAYKKLK
+493 
-505 DGEKEYADGLE
+505 
-516 EYEDAKREAEEKI
+516 
-529 ADAKKKLADARR
+529 
-541 KVADIETCKW
+541 W
-551 YILSRGYNPGYT
+551 YIQDRSGNPGYSDYSENT
-563 GFGQDADRMAN
+563 DRIA
-574 LASVFPVIFF
+574 AVGDVFPLIFF
-584 LVAALVCLT
+584 IVAALVCLT
-593 TMTRMVEEQRTQ
+593 TMTRMVEEQRIEMGT
-605 IGLMKALGYGRW
+605 MKALGYGGW
-617 DISKKYLCYGLFPS
+617 QIAMKY
-631 LAGSLLGIIIGH
+631 
-643 IVFPTMIYVS
+643 
-653 YQIMYEMP
+653 
-661 NIRLSLYPGI
+661 
-671 CIWATIAA
+671 A
-679 VACTTLSTLW
+679 VYAMS
-689 ACISTLTDS
+689 ACISGGVVGAIIGFKLFPYVIMKGYSIMYYLGKLETPYRADIAFMAIAAMAVCTAAATFSACYASLKEV
-698 PANLMRPKAPK
+698 PATLMRPKAPK

-763 LNDSIIEKQ
+763 LNDSIFGIIEKQ

-840 MAGRIN
+840 MAGRVS
-846 LHNGGA
+846 LHNGGT

-1027 LSVIGAFVGLVF
+1027 LSVIGAFVGLLF

>member
-1 VTALRKDLI
+1 MNGV
-10 REIKNSKN
+10 EI
-18 RFLSIAIL
+18 
-26 IALAVAFLSGLKAT
+26 V
-40 APDMK
+40 
-45 NTGDEYL
+45 
-52 DKQQLMDIQV
+52 
-62 LSTLGLT
+62 
-69 KGDIKALGAQDN
+69 
-81 IERAVGAYCI
+81 
-91 DAWAGDLVA
+91 
-100 KAYSI
+100 
-105 TDGMNLLTVTSGRM
+105 SGRM
-119 PESPDECIV
+119 PL
-128 DKNLLEKMKISV
+128 N
-140 GDSITIDPSDDYEDC
+140 
-155 LTHKNFT
+155 
-162 IVGTAVSPYYI
+162 
-173 SVERGSASIGSGNV
+173 
-187 RAYVYLPEGAF
+187 
-198 DLDYYTV
+198 
-205 AYAKVKGAQELTAF
+205 
-219 TDEYDDYIDDVMDSL
+219 
-234 KDFGDRRAKLRYDD
+234 
-248 IIDEA
+248 
-253 QGKIDDAQK
+253 
-262 ELDDKE
+262 
-268 KEADEKLSD
+268 
-277 AEQELKDARRKLD
+277 
-290 KGWREYRD
+290 
-298 GKKELE
+298 
-304 ESLPKLCDAECE
+304 
-316 LADARQELIEGEQEY
+316 
-331 QKGLDEYNFGYA
+331 
-343 QYAENKRKLD
+343 
-353 AAKAQLDAAKQQLDA
+353 
-368 AKQIPDQIAKLEGD
+368 
-382 ITALEAQKKLLDPN
+382 
-396 DQEYKAIEARITEL
+396 
-410 SAKKAALV
+410 
-418 SASMSDTE
+418 DTE
-426 IAAAQAKIDAG
+426 IALDNTLEGSLVKQLGDEITLTTAG
-437 MAEYNAGKQEL
+437 GSVTLRVVGFIRSPMYISLFERGTSSIGNGTSDGFAYASGNAISSLGTKLPVMSLLNTYYTRADIVISGK
-448 DAAKAQLDAAKKKL
+448 
-462 DEGYEELQD
+462 EGLS
-471 GKRKYREGVEE
+471 
-482 LQDGWKKYYEG
+482 
-493 IDELPKAYKKLK
+493 AYS
-505 DGEKEYADGLE
+505 D
-516 EYEDAKREAEEKI
+516 EYEALVNEVTDR
-529 ADAKKKLADARR
+529 
-541 KVADIETCKW
+541 IEDYASTQSGTW
-551 YILSRGYNPGYT
+551 YIQGRSGNPGYSDYSENT
-563 GFGQDADRMAN
+563 DRIA
-574 LASVFPVIFF
+574 AVGDVFPLIFF
-584 LVAALVCLT
+584 IVAALVCFT
-593 TMTRMVEEQRTQ
+593 TMTRMVEEQRIEMGT
-605 IGLMKALGYGRW
+605 MKALGYGGW
-617 DISKKYLCYGLFPS
+617 QIAMKY
-631 LAGSLLGIIIGH
+631 A
-643 IVFPTMIYVS
+643 S
-653 YQIMYEMP
+653 YAM
-661 NIRLSLYPGI
+661 S
-671 CIWATIAA
+671 
-679 VACTTLSTLW
+679 
-689 ACISTLTDS
+689 ACISGGVVGAIIGFKLFPYVIMKGYSIMYYLGKLETPYRADIAFMAIAAMAVCTAAATFSACYASLKEV
-698 PANLMRPKAPK
+698 PATLMRPKAPK

-763 LNDSIIEKQ
+763 LNDSIFGIIEKQ

-884 GEDHLMRVIGVA
+884 GEDHLMRVIGIA

-934 ETMDAMSTQ
+934 ETMDAMSSQ

-1008 VLGFYDKEMYAYIF
+1008 VLGFYDKEMYDYIF

-1071 ALTIAFSLIVNLL
+1071 ALTIVFSLIVNLL

>member
-1 VTALRKDLI
+1 MNALTLKNLL
-10 REIKNSKN
+10 REIKRTFTK
-18 RFLSIAIL
+18 FLSIFAIC
-26 IALAVAFLSGLKAT
+26 ALGVAFFAGIRAT
-40 APDMK
+40 SPDMK
-45 NTGDEYL
+45 EAGDRLYNTYNL
-52 DKQQLMDIQV
+52 SDISV
-62 LSTLGLT
+62 ISTSGLT
-69 KGDIKALGAQDN
+69 ADN
-81 IERAVGAYCI
+81 IRDLESIEGIQAVRASLFVDAMARGTGEKEKNLRLYSMPIKLKSEYAPLI
-91 DAWAGDLVA
+91 DLIPDYGIDTSPE
-100 KAYSI
+100 YE
-105 TDGMNLLTVTSGRM
+105 MNGVEIVSGRM
-119 PESPDECIV
+119 PLNDTETALDYTLEGSLVKQLGDEITLTTSGGTVTLRVVGFIRSP
-128 DKNLLEKMKISV
+128 M
-140 GDSITIDPSDDYEDC
+140 
-155 LTHKNFT
+155 
-162 IVGTAVSPYYI
+162 YI
-173 SVERGSASIGSGNV
+173 SMFERGTSSIGNGTSDGFAYASGN
-187 RAYVYLPEGAF
+187 AISSLGTKLPVMS
-198 DLDYYTV
+198 LLNTYYTRADIV
-205 AYAKVKGAQELTAF
+205 ISGKEGLSAYS
-219 TDEYDDYIDDVMDSL
+219 DEY
-234 KDFGDRRAKLRYDD
+234 
-248 IIDEA
+248 E
-253 QGKIDDAQK
+253 
-262 ELDDKE
+262 
-268 KEADEKLSD
+268 
-277 AEQELKDARRKLD
+277 
-290 KGWREYRD
+290 
-298 GKKELE
+298 
-304 ESLPKLCDAECE
+304 
-316 LADARQELIEGEQEY
+316 
-331 QKGLDEYNFGYA
+331 
-343 QYAENKRKLD
+343 
-353 AAKAQLDAAKQQLDA
+353 
-368 AKQIPDQIAKLEGD
+368 
-382 ITALEAQKKLLDPN
+382 
-396 DQEYKAIEARITEL
+396 
-410 SAKKAALV
+410 ALV
-418 SASMSDTE
+418 NEVTDRIEDYASTQSGT
-426 IAAAQAKIDAG
+426 
-437 MAEYNAGKQEL
+437 
-448 DAAKAQLDAAKKKL
+448 
-462 DEGYEELQD
+462 
-471 GKRKYREGVEE
+471 
-482 LQDGWKKYYEG
+482 
-493 IDELPKAYKKLK
+493 
-505 DGEKEYADGLE
+505 
-516 EYEDAKREAEEKI
+516 
-529 ADAKKKLADARR
+529 
-541 KVADIETCKW
+541 W
-551 YILSRGYNPGYT
+551 YIQDRSGNPGYSDYSENT
-563 GFGQDADRMAN
+563 DRIA
-574 LASVFPVIFF
+574 AVGDVFPLIFF
-584 LVAALVCLT
+584 IVAALVCLT
-593 TMTRMVEEQRTQ
+593 TMTRMVEEQRIEMGT
-605 IGLMKALGYGRW
+605 MKALGYGGW
-617 DISKKYLCYGLFPS
+617 QIAMKY
-631 LAGSLLGIIIGH
+631 
-643 IVFPTMIYVS
+643 
-653 YQIMYEMP
+653 
-661 NIRLSLYPGI
+661 
-671 CIWATIAA
+671 A
-679 VACTTLSTLW
+679 VYAMS
-689 ACISTLTDS
+689 ACISGGVVGAIIGFKLFPYVIMKGYSIMYYLGKLETPYRADIAFMAIAAMAVCTAAATFSACYASLKEV
-698 PANLMRPKAPK
+698 PATLMRPKAPK

-763 LNDSIIEKQ
+763 LNDSIFGIIEKQ

-884 GEDHLMRVIGVA
+884 GEDHFMRVIGVA

-916 KAMQYNGF
+916 KAMLYNGF

-950 YTVRTIGSIYD
+950 YTVRTIGSIYA

-1008 VLGFYDKEMYAYIF
+1008 VLGFYDKEMYDYIF

-1027 LSVIGAFVGLVF
+1027 LSVIGAFVGLLF

-1071 ALTIAFSLIVNLL
+1071 ALTIVFSLIVNLL

>member
-1 VTALRKDLI
+1 MNALTLKNLL
-10 REIKNSKN
+10 REIKRTFTK
-18 RFLSIAIL
+18 FLSIFAIC
-26 IALAVAFLSGLKAT
+26 ALGVAFFAGIRAT
-40 APDMK
+40 SPDMK
-45 NTGDEYL
+45 EAGDRLYNTYNL
-52 DKQQLMDIQV
+52 SDISV
-62 LSTLGLT
+62 ISTSGLT
-69 KGDIKALGAQDN
+69 ADN
-81 IERAVGAYCI
+81 IRDLESIEGIRAVRASLFVDAMARGTGEKEKNLRLYSMPIKLKSEYAPLI
-91 DAWAGDLVA
+91 DLIPDYGIDTSPE
-100 KAYSI
+100 YE
-105 TDGMNLLTVTSGRM
+105 MNGVEIVSGRM
-119 PESPDECIV
+119 PLNDTETALDYTLEGSLVKQLGDEITLTTSGGTVTLRVVGFIRSP
-128 DKNLLEKMKISV
+128 M
-140 GDSITIDPSDDYEDC
+140 
-155 LTHKNFT
+155 
-162 IVGTAVSPYYI
+162 YI
-173 SVERGSASIGSGNV
+173 SMFERGTSSIGNGTSDGFAYASGN
-187 RAYVYLPEGAF
+187 AISSLGTKLPVMS
-198 DLDYYTV
+198 LLNTYYTRADIV
-205 AYAKVKGAQELTAF
+205 ISGKEGLSAYS
-219 TDEYDDYIDDVMDSL
+219 DEY
-234 KDFGDRRAKLRYDD
+234 
-248 IIDEA
+248 E
-253 QGKIDDAQK
+253 
-262 ELDDKE
+262 
-268 KEADEKLSD
+268 
-277 AEQELKDARRKLD
+277 
-290 KGWREYRD
+290 
-298 GKKELE
+298 
-304 ESLPKLCDAECE
+304 
-316 LADARQELIEGEQEY
+316 
-331 QKGLDEYNFGYA
+331 
-343 QYAENKRKLD
+343 
-353 AAKAQLDAAKQQLDA
+353 
-368 AKQIPDQIAKLEGD
+368 
-382 ITALEAQKKLLDPN
+382 
-396 DQEYKAIEARITEL
+396 
-410 SAKKAALV
+410 ALV
-418 SASMSDTE
+418 NEVTDRIEDYASTQSGT
-426 IAAAQAKIDAG
+426 
-437 MAEYNAGKQEL
+437 
-448 DAAKAQLDAAKKKL
+448 
-462 DEGYEELQD
+462 
-471 GKRKYREGVEE
+471 
-482 LQDGWKKYYEG
+482 
-493 IDELPKAYKKLK
+493 
-505 DGEKEYADGLE
+505 
-516 EYEDAKREAEEKI
+516 
-529 ADAKKKLADARR
+529 
-541 KVADIETCKW
+541 W
-551 YILSRGYNPGYT
+551 YIQDRSGNPGYSDYSENT
-563 GFGQDADRMAN
+563 DRIA
-574 LASVFPVIFF
+574 AVGDVFPLIFF
-584 LVAALVCLT
+584 IVAALVCLT
-593 TMTRMVEEQRTQ
+593 TMTRMVEEQRIEMGT
-605 IGLMKALGYGRW
+605 MKALGYGGW
-617 DISKKYLCYGLFPS
+617 QIAMKY
-631 LAGSLLGIIIGH
+631 
-643 IVFPTMIYVS
+643 
-653 YQIMYEMP
+653 
-661 NIRLSLYPGI
+661 
-671 CIWATIAA
+671 A
-679 VACTTLSTLW
+679 VYAMS
-689 ACISTLTDS
+689 ACISGGVVGAIIGFKLFPYVIMKGYSIMYYLGKLETPYRADIAFMAIAAMAACTAAATFSACYASLKEV
-698 PANLMRPKAPK
+698 PATLMRPKAPK

-763 LNDSIIEKQ
+763 LNDSIFGIIEKQ

-832 LGVESAGS
+832 LGVESAES

-884 GEDHLMRVIGVA
+884 GEDHFMRVIGIA

-916 KAMQYNGF
+916 KAMQYNGL

-950 YTVRTIGSIYD
+950 YTVRTIESIYA

-1027 LSVIGAFVGLVF
+1027 LSVIGAFVGLLF

-1071 ALTIAFSLIVNLL
+1071 ALTIVFSLIVNLL

>member
-1 VTALRKDLI
+1 MNALTLKNLL
-10 REIKNSKN
+10 REIKRTFTK
-18 RFLSIAIL
+18 FLSIFAIC
-26 IALAVAFLSGLKAT
+26 ALGVAFFAGIRAT
-40 APDMK
+40 SPDMK
-45 NTGDEYL
+45 EAGDRLYNTYNL
-52 DKQQLMDIQV
+52 SDISV
-62 LSTLGLT
+62 ISTSGLT
-69 KGDIKALGAQDN
+69 ADN
-81 IERAVGAYCI
+81 IRDLESIEGIQAVRASLFVDAMARGTGEKEKNLRLYSMPIKLKSEYAPLI
-91 DAWAGDLVA
+91 DLIPDYGIDTSPE
-100 KAYSI
+100 YE
-105 TDGMNLLTVTSGRM
+105 MNGVEIVSGRM
-119 PESPDECIV
+119 PL
-128 DKNLLEKMKISV
+128 N
-140 GDSITIDPSDDYEDC
+140 
-155 LTHKNFT
+155 
-162 IVGTAVSPYYI
+162 
-173 SVERGSASIGSGNV
+173 
-187 RAYVYLPEGAF
+187 
-198 DLDYYTV
+198 
-205 AYAKVKGAQELTAF
+205 
-219 TDEYDDYIDDVMDSL
+219 
-234 KDFGDRRAKLRYDD
+234 
-248 IIDEA
+248 
-253 QGKIDDAQK
+253 
-262 ELDDKE
+262 
-268 KEADEKLSD
+268 
-277 AEQELKDARRKLD
+277 
-290 KGWREYRD
+290 
-298 GKKELE
+298 
-304 ESLPKLCDAECE
+304 
-316 LADARQELIEGEQEY
+316 
-331 QKGLDEYNFGYA
+331 
-343 QYAENKRKLD
+343 
-353 AAKAQLDAAKQQLDA
+353 
-368 AKQIPDQIAKLEGD
+368 
-382 ITALEAQKKLLDPN
+382 
-396 DQEYKAIEARITEL
+396 
-410 SAKKAALV
+410 
-418 SASMSDTE
+418 DTE
-426 IAAAQAKIDAG
+426 IALDNTLEGSLVKQLGDEITLTTAG
-437 MAEYNAGKQEL
+437 GSVTLRVVGFIRSPMYISLFERGTSSIGNGTSDGFAYASGNAISSLGTKLPVMSLLNTYYTRADIVISGK
-448 DAAKAQLDAAKKKL
+448 
-462 DEGYEELQD
+462 EGLS
-471 GKRKYREGVEE
+471 
-482 LQDGWKKYYEG
+482 
-493 IDELPKAYKKLK
+493 AYS
-505 DGEKEYADGLE
+505 D
-516 EYEDAKREAEEKI
+516 EYEALVNEVTDR
-529 ADAKKKLADARR
+529 
-541 KVADIETCKW
+541 IEDYASTQSGTW
-551 YILSRGYNPGYT
+551 YIQGRSGNPGYSDYSENT
-563 GFGQDADRMAN
+563 DRIA
-574 LASVFPVIFF
+574 AVGDVFPLIFF
-584 LVAALVCLT
+584 IVAALVCLT
-593 TMTRMVEEQRTQ
+593 TMTRMVEEQRIEMGT
-605 IGLMKALGYGRW
+605 MKALGYGGW
-617 DISKKYLCYGLFPS
+617 QIAMKY
-631 LAGSLLGIIIGH
+631 
-643 IVFPTMIYVS
+643 
-653 YQIMYEMP
+653 
-661 NIRLSLYPGI
+661 
-671 CIWATIAA
+671 A
-679 VACTTLSTLW
+679 VYAMS
-689 ACISTLTDS
+689 ACISGGVVGAIIGFKLFPYVIMKGYSIMYYLGKLETPYRADIAFMAIAAMAVCTAAATFSACYASLKEV
-698 PANLMRPKAPK
+698 PATLMRPKAPK

-763 LNDSIIEKQ
+763 LNDSIFGIIEKQ

-916 KAMQYNGF
+916 KAMLYNGF

-950 YTVRTIGSIYD
+950 YTVRTIGSIYA

-1071 ALTIAFSLIVNLL
+1071 ALTIVFSLIVNLL

>member
-1 VTALRKDLI
+1 MNALTLKNLL
-10 REIKNSKN
+10 REIKRTFTK
-18 RFLSIAIL
+18 FLSIFAIC
-26 IALAVAFLSGLKAT
+26 ALGVAFFAGIRAT
-40 APDMK
+40 SPDMK
-45 NTGDEYL
+45 EAGDRLYNTYNL
-52 DKQQLMDIQV
+52 SDISV
-62 LSTLGLT
+62 ISTSGLT
-69 KGDIKALGAQDN
+69 ADN
-81 IERAVGAYCI
+81 IRDLESIEGIQAVRASLFVDAMARGTGEKEKNLRLYSMPIKLKSEYAPLI
-91 DAWAGDLVA
+91 DLIPDYGIDTSPE
-100 KAYSI
+100 YE
-105 TDGMNLLTVTSGRM
+105 MNGVEIVSGRM
-119 PESPDECIV
+119 PLNDTETALDYTLEGSLVKQLGDEITLTTSGGTVTLRVVGFIRSP
-128 DKNLLEKMKISV
+128 M
-140 GDSITIDPSDDYEDC
+140 
-155 LTHKNFT
+155 
-162 IVGTAVSPYYI
+162 YI
-173 SVERGSASIGSGNV
+173 SMFERGTSSIGNGTSDGFAYASGN
-187 RAYVYLPEGAF
+187 AISSLGTKLPVMS
-198 DLDYYTV
+198 LLNTYYTRADIV
-205 AYAKVKGAQELTAF
+205 ISGKEGLSAYS
-219 TDEYDDYIDDVMDSL
+219 DEY
-234 KDFGDRRAKLRYDD
+234 
-248 IIDEA
+248 E
-253 QGKIDDAQK
+253 
-262 ELDDKE
+262 
-268 KEADEKLSD
+268 
-277 AEQELKDARRKLD
+277 
-290 KGWREYRD
+290 
-298 GKKELE
+298 
-304 ESLPKLCDAECE
+304 
-316 LADARQELIEGEQEY
+316 
-331 QKGLDEYNFGYA
+331 
-343 QYAENKRKLD
+343 
-353 AAKAQLDAAKQQLDA
+353 
-368 AKQIPDQIAKLEGD
+368 
-382 ITALEAQKKLLDPN
+382 
-396 DQEYKAIEARITEL
+396 
-410 SAKKAALV
+410 ALV
-418 SASMSDTE
+418 NEVTDRIEDYASTQSGT
-426 IAAAQAKIDAG
+426 
-437 MAEYNAGKQEL
+437 
-448 DAAKAQLDAAKKKL
+448 
-462 DEGYEELQD
+462 
-471 GKRKYREGVEE
+471 
-482 LQDGWKKYYEG
+482 
-493 IDELPKAYKKLK
+493 
-505 DGEKEYADGLE
+505 
-516 EYEDAKREAEEKI
+516 
-529 ADAKKKLADARR
+529 
-541 KVADIETCKW
+541 W
-551 YILSRGYNPGYT
+551 YIQDRSGNPGYSDYSENT
-563 GFGQDADRMAN
+563 DRIA
-574 LASVFPVIFF
+574 AVGDVFPLIFF
-584 LVAALVCLT
+584 IVAALVCLT
-593 TMTRMVEEQRTQ
+593 TMTRMVEEQRIEMGT
-605 IGLMKALGYGRW
+605 MKALGYGGW
-617 DISKKYLCYGLFPS
+617 QIAMKY
-631 LAGSLLGIIIGH
+631 
-643 IVFPTMIYVS
+643 
-653 YQIMYEMP
+653 
-661 NIRLSLYPGI
+661 
-671 CIWATIAA
+671 A
-679 VACTTLSTLW
+679 VYAMS
-689 ACISTLTDS
+689 ACISGGVVGAIIGFKLFPYVIMKGYSIMYYLGKLETPYRADIAFMAIAAMAVCTAAATFSACYASLKEV
-698 PANLMRPKAPK
+698 PATLMRPKAPK

-763 LNDSIIEKQ
+763 LNDSIFGIIEKQ

-784 VYEAMPLADMQEL
+784 VYEAMPLADMREL

-872 IKAGDEINMRTG
+872 IKVGDEINMRTG

-916 KAMQYNGF
+916 KAMLYNGF

-950 YTVRTIGSIYD
+950 YTVRTIESIYA

-1008 VLGFYDKEMYAYIF
+1008 VLGFYDKEMYDYIF

-1027 LSVIGAFVGLVF
+1027 LSVIGAFVGLLF

-1071 ALTIAFSLIVNLL
+1071 ALTIVFSLIVNLL

>member
-1 VTALRKDLI
+1 MNALTLKNLL
-10 REIKNSKN
+10 REIKRTFTK
-18 RFLSIAIL
+18 FLSIFAIC
-26 IALAVAFLSGLKAT
+26 ALGVAFFAGIRAT
-40 APDMK
+40 SPDMK
-45 NTGDEYL
+45 EAGDRLYNTYNL
-52 DKQQLMDIQV
+52 SDISV
-62 LSTLGLT
+62 ISTSGLT
-69 KGDIKALGAQDN
+69 ADN
-81 IERAVGAYCI
+81 IRDLESIEGIQAVRASLFVDAMARGTGEKEKNLRLYSMPIKLKSEYAPLI
-91 DAWAGDLVA
+91 DLIPDYGIDTSPE
-100 KAYSI
+100 YE
-105 TDGMNLLTVTSGRM
+105 MNGVEIVSGRM
-119 PESPDECIV
+119 PLNDTETALDYTLEGSLVKQLGDEITLTTSGGTVTLRVVGFIRSP
-128 DKNLLEKMKISV
+128 M
-140 GDSITIDPSDDYEDC
+140 
-155 LTHKNFT
+155 
-162 IVGTAVSPYYI
+162 YI
-173 SVERGSASIGSGNV
+173 SMFERGTSSIGNGTSDGFAYASGN
-187 RAYVYLPEGAF
+187 AISSLGTKLPVMS
-198 DLDYYTV
+198 LLNTYYTRADIV
-205 AYAKVKGAQELTAF
+205 ISGKEGLSAYS
-219 TDEYDDYIDDVMDSL
+219 DEY
-234 KDFGDRRAKLRYDD
+234 
-248 IIDEA
+248 E
-253 QGKIDDAQK
+253 
-262 ELDDKE
+262 
-268 KEADEKLSD
+268 
-277 AEQELKDARRKLD
+277 
-290 KGWREYRD
+290 
-298 GKKELE
+298 
-304 ESLPKLCDAECE
+304 
-316 LADARQELIEGEQEY
+316 
-331 QKGLDEYNFGYA
+331 
-343 QYAENKRKLD
+343 
-353 AAKAQLDAAKQQLDA
+353 
-368 AKQIPDQIAKLEGD
+368 
-382 ITALEAQKKLLDPN
+382 
-396 DQEYKAIEARITEL
+396 
-410 SAKKAALV
+410 ALV
-418 SASMSDTE
+418 NEVTDRIEDYASTQSGT
-426 IAAAQAKIDAG
+426 
-437 MAEYNAGKQEL
+437 
-448 DAAKAQLDAAKKKL
+448 
-462 DEGYEELQD
+462 
-471 GKRKYREGVEE
+471 
-482 LQDGWKKYYEG
+482 
-493 IDELPKAYKKLK
+493 
-505 DGEKEYADGLE
+505 
-516 EYEDAKREAEEKI
+516 
-529 ADAKKKLADARR
+529 
-541 KVADIETCKW
+541 W
-551 YILSRGYNPGYT
+551 YIQDRSGNPGYSDYSENT
-563 GFGQDADRMAN
+563 DRIA
-574 LASVFPVIFF
+574 AVGDVFPLIFF
-584 LVAALVCLT
+584 IVAALVCLT
-593 TMTRMVEEQRTQ
+593 TMTRMVEEQRIEMGT
-605 IGLMKALGYGRW
+605 MKALGYGGW
-617 DISKKYLCYGLFPS
+617 QIAMKY
-631 LAGSLLGIIIGH
+631 
-643 IVFPTMIYVS
+643 
-653 YQIMYEMP
+653 
-661 NIRLSLYPGI
+661 
-671 CIWATIAA
+671 A
-679 VACTTLSTLW
+679 VYAMS
-689 ACISTLTDS
+689 ACISGGVVGAIIGFKLFPYVIMKGYSIMYYLGKLETPYRADIAFMAIAAMAVCTAAATFSACYASLKEV
-698 PANLMRPKAPK
+698 PATLMRPKAPK

-763 LNDSIIEKQ
+763 LNDSIFGIIEKQ

-824 RSQSGVHL
+824 KSQNGVHL
-832 LGVESAGS
+832 LGVESAES
-840 MAGRIN
+840 MAGRVS
-846 LHNGGA
+846 LHNGGT

-950 YTVRTIGSIYD
+950 YTVRTIGSIYA

-1008 VLGFYDKEMYAYIF
+1008 VLGFYDKEMYDYIF

>member
-1 VTALRKDLI
+1 MNALTLKNLL
-10 REIKNSKN
+10 REIKRTFTK
-18 RFLSIAIL
+18 FLSIFAIC
-26 IALAVAFLSGLKAT
+26 ALGVAFFAGIRAT
-40 APDMK
+40 SPDMK
-45 NTGDEYL
+45 EAGDRLYNTYNL
-52 DKQQLMDIQV
+52 SDISV
-62 LSTLGLT
+62 ISTSGLT
-69 KGDIKALGAQDN
+69 ADN
-81 IERAVGAYCI
+81 IRDLESIEGIQAVRASLFVDAMARGTDEKEKNLRLYSMPIKLKSEYAPLI
-91 DAWAGDLVA
+91 DLIPDYGIDTSPE
-100 KAYSI
+100 YE
-105 TDGMNLLTVTSGRM
+105 MNGVEIVSGRM
-119 PESPDECIV
+119 PLNDTETALDYTLEGSLVKQLGDEITLTTSGGTVTLRVIGFIRSP
-128 DKNLLEKMKISV
+128 M
-140 GDSITIDPSDDYEDC
+140 
-155 LTHKNFT
+155 
-162 IVGTAVSPYYI
+162 YI
-173 SVERGSASIGSGNV
+173 SMFERGTSSIGNGTSDGFAYASGN
-187 RAYVYLPEGAF
+187 AISSLGTKLPVMS
-198 DLDYYTV
+198 LLNTYYTRADIV
-205 AYAKVKGAQELTAF
+205 ISGKEGLSAYS
-219 TDEYDDYIDDVMDSL
+219 DEY
-234 KDFGDRRAKLRYDD
+234 
-248 IIDEA
+248 E
-253 QGKIDDAQK
+253 
-262 ELDDKE
+262 
-268 KEADEKLSD
+268 
-277 AEQELKDARRKLD
+277 
-290 KGWREYRD
+290 
-298 GKKELE
+298 
-304 ESLPKLCDAECE
+304 
-316 LADARQELIEGEQEY
+316 
-331 QKGLDEYNFGYA
+331 
-343 QYAENKRKLD
+343 
-353 AAKAQLDAAKQQLDA
+353 
-368 AKQIPDQIAKLEGD
+368 
-382 ITALEAQKKLLDPN
+382 
-396 DQEYKAIEARITEL
+396 
-410 SAKKAALV
+410 ALV
-418 SASMSDTE
+418 NEVTDRIEDYASTQSGT
-426 IAAAQAKIDAG
+426 
-437 MAEYNAGKQEL
+437 
-448 DAAKAQLDAAKKKL
+448 
-462 DEGYEELQD
+462 
-471 GKRKYREGVEE
+471 
-482 LQDGWKKYYEG
+482 
-493 IDELPKAYKKLK
+493 
-505 DGEKEYADGLE
+505 
-516 EYEDAKREAEEKI
+516 
-529 ADAKKKLADARR
+529 
-541 KVADIETCKW
+541 W
-551 YILSRGYNPGYT
+551 YIQDRSGNPGYSDYSENT
-563 GFGQDADRMAN
+563 DRIA
-574 LASVFPVIFF
+574 AVGDVFPLLFF
-584 LVAALVCLT
+584 IVAALVCLT
-593 TMTRMVEEQRTQ
+593 TMTRMVEEQRIEMGT
-605 IGLMKALGYGRW
+605 MKALGYGGW
-617 DISKKYLCYGLFPS
+617 QIAMKY
-631 LAGSLLGIIIGH
+631 
-643 IVFPTMIYVS
+643 
-653 YQIMYEMP
+653 
-661 NIRLSLYPGI
+661 
-671 CIWATIAA
+671 A
-679 VACTTLSTLW
+679 VYAMS
-689 ACISTLTDS
+689 ACISGGVVGAIIGFKLFPYVIMKGYSIMYYLGKLETPYRADIAFMAIAAMAVCTAAATFSACYASLKEV
-698 PANLMRPKAPK
+698 PATLMRPKAPK

-763 LNDSIIEKQ
+763 LNDSIFGIIEKQ

-832 LGVESAGS
+832 LGVESAES
-840 MAGRIN
+840 MGGRVS
-846 LHNGGA
+846 LHNGGT

-1027 LSVIGAFVGLVF
+1027 LSVIGAFVGLLF

-1071 ALTIAFSLIVNLL
+1071 ALTIVFSLIVNLL

>member
-1 VTALRKDLI
+1 MNALTLKNLL
-10 REIKNSKN
+10 REIKRTFTK
-18 RFLSIAIL
+18 FLSIFAIC
-26 IALAVAFLSGLKAT
+26 ALGVAFFAGIRAT
-40 APDMK
+40 SPDMK
-45 NTGDEYL
+45 EAGDRLYNTYNL
-52 DKQQLMDIQV
+52 SDISV
-62 LSTLGLT
+62 ISTSGLT
-69 KGDIKALGAQDN
+69 ADN
-81 IERAVGAYCI
+81 IRDLESIEGIRAVRASLFVDAMARGTGEKEKNLRLYSMPIKLKSEYVPLI
-91 DAWAGDLVA
+91 DLIPDYGIDTSPE
-100 KAYSI
+100 YE
-105 TDGMNLLTVTSGRM
+105 MNGVEIVSGRM
-119 PESPDECIV
+119 PLNDTETALDYTLEGSLVKQLGDEITLTTSGGTVTLRVVGFIRSP
-128 DKNLLEKMKISV
+128 M
-140 GDSITIDPSDDYEDC
+140 
-155 LTHKNFT
+155 
-162 IVGTAVSPYYI
+162 YI
-173 SVERGSASIGSGNV
+173 SMFERGTSSIGNGTSDGFAYASGN
-187 RAYVYLPEGAF
+187 AISSLGTKLPVMS
-198 DLDYYTV
+198 LLNTYYTRADIV
-205 AYAKVKGAQELTAF
+205 ISGKEGLSAYS
-219 TDEYDDYIDDVMDSL
+219 DEY
-234 KDFGDRRAKLRYDD
+234 
-248 IIDEA
+248 E
-253 QGKIDDAQK
+253 
-262 ELDDKE
+262 
-268 KEADEKLSD
+268 
-277 AEQELKDARRKLD
+277 
-290 KGWREYRD
+290 
-298 GKKELE
+298 
-304 ESLPKLCDAECE
+304 
-316 LADARQELIEGEQEY
+316 
-331 QKGLDEYNFGYA
+331 
-343 QYAENKRKLD
+343 
-353 AAKAQLDAAKQQLDA
+353 
-368 AKQIPDQIAKLEGD
+368 
-382 ITALEAQKKLLDPN
+382 
-396 DQEYKAIEARITEL
+396 
-410 SAKKAALV
+410 ALV
-418 SASMSDTE
+418 NEVTDRIEDYASTQSGT
-426 IAAAQAKIDAG
+426 
-437 MAEYNAGKQEL
+437 
-448 DAAKAQLDAAKKKL
+448 
-462 DEGYEELQD
+462 
-471 GKRKYREGVEE
+471 
-482 LQDGWKKYYEG
+482 
-493 IDELPKAYKKLK
+493 
-505 DGEKEYADGLE
+505 
-516 EYEDAKREAEEKI
+516 
-529 ADAKKKLADARR
+529 
-541 KVADIETCKW
+541 W
-551 YILSRGYNPGYT
+551 YIQDRSGNPGYSDYSENT
-563 GFGQDADRMAN
+563 DRIA
-574 LASVFPVIFF
+574 AVGDVFPLIFF
-584 LVAALVCLT
+584 IVAALVCLT
-593 TMTRMVEEQRTQ
+593 TMTRMVEEQRIEMGT
-605 IGLMKALGYGRW
+605 MKALGYGGW
-617 DISKKYLCYGLFPS
+617 QIAMKY
-631 LAGSLLGIIIGH
+631 
-643 IVFPTMIYVS
+643 
-653 YQIMYEMP
+653 
-661 NIRLSLYPGI
+661 
-671 CIWATIAA
+671 A
-679 VACTTLSTLW
+679 VYAMS
-689 ACISTLTDS
+689 ACISGGVVGAIIGFKLFPYVIMKGYSIMYYLGKLETPYRADIAFMAIAAMAVCTAAATFSACYASLKEV
-698 PANLMRPKAPK
+698 PATLMRPKAPK

-763 LNDSIIEKQ
+763 LNDSIFGIIEKQ

-832 LGVESAGS
+832 LGVESAES

-884 GEDHLMRVIGVA
+884 GEDHFMRVIGIA

-916 KAMQYNGF
+916 KAMQYNGL

-950 YTVRTIGSIYD
+950 YTVRTIESIYA

>member
-1 VTALRKDLI
+1 MNALTLKNLL
-10 REIKNSKN
+10 REIKRTFTK
-18 RFLSIAIL
+18 FLSIFAIC
-26 IALAVAFLSGLKAT
+26 ALGVAFFAGIRAT
-40 APDMK
+40 SPDMK
-45 NTGDEYL
+45 EAGDRLYNTYNL
-52 DKQQLMDIQV
+52 SDISV
-62 LSTLGLT
+62 ISTSGLT
-69 KGDIKALGAQDN
+69 ADN
-81 IERAVGAYCI
+81 IRDLESIEGIQAVRASLFVDAMARGTGEKEKNLRLYSMPIKLKSEYAPLI
-91 DAWAGDLVA
+91 DLIPDYGIDTSPE
-100 KAYSI
+100 YE
-105 TDGMNLLTVTSGRM
+105 MNGVEIVSGRM
-119 PESPDECIV
+119 PL
-128 DKNLLEKMKISV
+128 N
-140 GDSITIDPSDDYEDC
+140 
-155 LTHKNFT
+155 
-162 IVGTAVSPYYI
+162 
-173 SVERGSASIGSGNV
+173 
-187 RAYVYLPEGAF
+187 
-198 DLDYYTV
+198 
-205 AYAKVKGAQELTAF
+205 
-219 TDEYDDYIDDVMDSL
+219 
-234 KDFGDRRAKLRYDD
+234 
-248 IIDEA
+248 
-253 QGKIDDAQK
+253 
-262 ELDDKE
+262 
-268 KEADEKLSD
+268 
-277 AEQELKDARRKLD
+277 
-290 KGWREYRD
+290 
-298 GKKELE
+298 
-304 ESLPKLCDAECE
+304 
-316 LADARQELIEGEQEY
+316 
-331 QKGLDEYNFGYA
+331 
-343 QYAENKRKLD
+343 
-353 AAKAQLDAAKQQLDA
+353 
-368 AKQIPDQIAKLEGD
+368 
-382 ITALEAQKKLLDPN
+382 
-396 DQEYKAIEARITEL
+396 
-410 SAKKAALV
+410 
-418 SASMSDTE
+418 DTE
-426 IAAAQAKIDAG
+426 IALDNTLEGSLVKQLGDEITLTTAG
-437 MAEYNAGKQEL
+437 GSVTLRVVGFIRSPMYISLFERGTSSIGNGTSDGFAYASGNAISSLGTKLPVMSLLNTYYTRADIVISGK
-448 DAAKAQLDAAKKKL
+448 
-462 DEGYEELQD
+462 EGLS
-471 GKRKYREGVEE
+471 
-482 LQDGWKKYYEG
+482 
-493 IDELPKAYKKLK
+493 AYS
-505 DGEKEYADGLE
+505 D
-516 EYEDAKREAEEKI
+516 EYEALVNEVTDR
-529 ADAKKKLADARR
+529 
-541 KVADIETCKW
+541 IEDYASTQSGTW
-551 YILSRGYNPGYT
+551 YIQGRSGNPGYSDYSENT
-563 GFGQDADRMAN
+563 DRIA
-574 LASVFPVIFF
+574 AVGDVFPLIFF
-584 LVAALVCLT
+584 IVAALVCLT
-593 TMTRMVEEQRTQ
+593 TMTRMVEEQRIEMGT
-605 IGLMKALGYGRW
+605 MKALGYGGW
-617 DISKKYLCYGLFPS
+617 QIAMKY
-631 LAGSLLGIIIGH
+631 
-643 IVFPTMIYVS
+643 
-653 YQIMYEMP
+653 
-661 NIRLSLYPGI
+661 
-671 CIWATIAA
+671 A
-679 VACTTLSTLW
+679 VYAMS
-689 ACISTLTDS
+689 ACISGGVVGAIIGFKLFPYVIMKGYSIMYYLGKLETPYRADIAFMAIAAMAACTAAATFSACYASLKEV
-698 PANLMRPKAPK
+698 PATLMRPKAPK

-763 LNDSIIEKQ
+763 LNDSIFGIIEKQ

-832 LGVESAGS
+832 LGVESAES
-840 MAGRIN
+840 MAGRVS

-872 IKAGDEINMRTG
+872 IKVGDEINMRTG
-884 GEDHLMRVIGVA
+884 GEDHLMRVIGIA

-950 YTVRTIGSIYD
+950 YTVRTIGSIYA

-1008 VLGFYDKEMYAYIF
+1008 VLGFYDKEMYDYIF

>member
-1 VTALRKDLI
+1 MNALTLKNLL
-10 REIKNSKN
+10 REIKRTFTK
-18 RFLSIAIL
+18 FLSIFAIC
-26 IALAVAFLSGLKAT
+26 ALGVAFFAGIRAT
-40 APDMK
+40 SPDMK
-45 NTGDEYL
+45 EAGDRLYNTYNL
-52 DKQQLMDIQV
+52 SDISV
-62 LSTLGLT
+62 ISTSGLT
-69 KGDIKALGAQDN
+69 ADN
-81 IERAVGAYCI
+81 IRDLESIEGIQAVRASLFVDAMARGTGEKEKNLRLYSMPIKLKSEYAPLI
-91 DAWAGDLVA
+91 DLIPDYGIDTSPE
-100 KAYSI
+100 YE
-105 TDGMNLLTVTSGRM
+105 MNGVEIVSGRM
-119 PESPDECIV
+119 PL
-128 DKNLLEKMKISV
+128 N
-140 GDSITIDPSDDYEDC
+140 
-155 LTHKNFT
+155 
-162 IVGTAVSPYYI
+162 
-173 SVERGSASIGSGNV
+173 
-187 RAYVYLPEGAF
+187 
-198 DLDYYTV
+198 
-205 AYAKVKGAQELTAF
+205 
-219 TDEYDDYIDDVMDSL
+219 
-234 KDFGDRRAKLRYDD
+234 
-248 IIDEA
+248 
-253 QGKIDDAQK
+253 
-262 ELDDKE
+262 
-268 KEADEKLSD
+268 
-277 AEQELKDARRKLD
+277 
-290 KGWREYRD
+290 
-298 GKKELE
+298 
-304 ESLPKLCDAECE
+304 
-316 LADARQELIEGEQEY
+316 
-331 QKGLDEYNFGYA
+331 
-343 QYAENKRKLD
+343 
-353 AAKAQLDAAKQQLDA
+353 
-368 AKQIPDQIAKLEGD
+368 
-382 ITALEAQKKLLDPN
+382 
-396 DQEYKAIEARITEL
+396 
-410 SAKKAALV
+410 
-418 SASMSDTE
+418 DTE
-426 IAAAQAKIDAG
+426 IALDYTLEGSLVKQLGDEITLTTSGGTVTLRVVGFIRSPMYISMFERGTSSIGNGTSDGFAYASG
-437 MAEYNAGKQEL
+437 NAISSLGTKLPVMSLLNTYYTRADIVISGK
-448 DAAKAQLDAAKKKL
+448 
-462 DEGYEELQD
+462 EG
-471 GKRKYREGVEE
+471 
-482 LQDGWKKYYEG
+482 
-493 IDELPKAYKKLK
+493 PSAYS
-505 DGEKEYADGLE
+505 D
-516 EYEDAKREAEEKI
+516 EYEALVNEVTDR
-529 ADAKKKLADARR
+529 
-541 KVADIETCKW
+541 IEDYASTQSGTW
-551 YILSRGYNPGYT
+551 YIQDRSGNPGYSDYSENT
-563 GFGQDADRMAN
+563 DRIA
-574 LASVFPVIFF
+574 AVGDVFPLIFF
-584 LVAALVCLT
+584 IVAALVCLT
-593 TMTRMVEEQRTQ
+593 TMTRMVEEQRIEMGT
-605 IGLMKALGYGRW
+605 MKALGYGGW
-617 DISKKYLCYGLFPS
+617 QIAMKY
-631 LAGSLLGIIIGH
+631 
-643 IVFPTMIYVS
+643 
-653 YQIMYEMP
+653 
-661 NIRLSLYPGI
+661 
-671 CIWATIAA
+671 A
-679 VACTTLSTLW
+679 VYAMS
-689 ACISTLTDS
+689 ACISGGVVGAIIGFKLFPYVIMKGYSIMYYLGKLETPYRADIAFMAIAAMAVCTAAATFSACYASLKEV
-698 PANLMRPKAPK
+698 PATLMRPKAPK

-763 LNDSIIEKQ
+763 LNDSIFGIIEKQ

-884 GEDHLMRVIGVA
+884 GEDHFMRVIGVA

-950 YTVRTIGSIYD
+950 YTVRTIESIYA
-961 SVWDSLSILNY
+961 SVRDSLSILNY

-1008 VLGFYDKEMYAYIF
+1008 VLGFYDKEMYDYIF

-1058 VRSAKPLSYVYAF
+1058 VHSAKPLSYVYAF
-1071 ALTIAFSLIVNLL
+1071 ALTIVFSLIVNLL

>member
-1 VTALRKDLI
+1 MNALTLKNLL
-10 REIKNSKN
+10 REIKRTFTK
-18 RFLSIAIL
+18 FLSIFAIC
-26 IALAVAFLSGLKAT
+26 ALGVAFFAGIRAT
-40 APDMK
+40 SPDMK
-45 NTGDEYL
+45 EAGDRLYNTYNL
-52 DKQQLMDIQV
+52 SDISV
-62 LSTLGLT
+62 ISTSGLT
-69 KGDIKALGAQDN
+69 ADN
-81 IERAVGAYCI
+81 IRDLESIEGIRAVRASLFVDAMARGTGEKEKNLRLYSMPIKLKSEYAPLI
-91 DAWAGDLVA
+91 DLIPDYGIDTSPE
-100 KAYSI
+100 YE
-105 TDGMNLLTVTSGRM
+105 MNGVEIVSGRM
-119 PESPDECIV
+119 PLNDTETALDYTLEGSLVKQLGDEITLTTSGGTVMLRVVGFIRSP
-128 DKNLLEKMKISV
+128 M
-140 GDSITIDPSDDYEDC
+140 
-155 LTHKNFT
+155 
-162 IVGTAVSPYYI
+162 YI
-173 SVERGSASIGSGNV
+173 SMFERGTSSIGNGTSDGFAYASGN
-187 RAYVYLPEGAF
+187 AISSLGTKLPVMS
-198 DLDYYTV
+198 LLNTYYTRADIV
-205 AYAKVKGAQELTAF
+205 ISGKEGLSAYS
-219 TDEYDDYIDDVMDSL
+219 DEY
-234 KDFGDRRAKLRYDD
+234 
-248 IIDEA
+248 E
-253 QGKIDDAQK
+253 
-262 ELDDKE
+262 
-268 KEADEKLSD
+268 
-277 AEQELKDARRKLD
+277 
-290 KGWREYRD
+290 
-298 GKKELE
+298 
-304 ESLPKLCDAECE
+304 
-316 LADARQELIEGEQEY
+316 
-331 QKGLDEYNFGYA
+331 
-343 QYAENKRKLD
+343 
-353 AAKAQLDAAKQQLDA
+353 
-368 AKQIPDQIAKLEGD
+368 
-382 ITALEAQKKLLDPN
+382 
-396 DQEYKAIEARITEL
+396 
-410 SAKKAALV
+410 ALV
-418 SASMSDTE
+418 NEVTDRIEDYASTQSGT
-426 IAAAQAKIDAG
+426 
-437 MAEYNAGKQEL
+437 
-448 DAAKAQLDAAKKKL
+448 
-462 DEGYEELQD
+462 
-471 GKRKYREGVEE
+471 
-482 LQDGWKKYYEG
+482 
-493 IDELPKAYKKLK
+493 
-505 DGEKEYADGLE
+505 
-516 EYEDAKREAEEKI
+516 
-529 ADAKKKLADARR
+529 
-541 KVADIETCKW
+541 W
-551 YILSRGYNPGYT
+551 YIQDRSGNPGYSDYSENT
-563 GFGQDADRMAN
+563 DRIA
-574 LASVFPVIFF
+574 AVGDVFPLIFF
-584 LVAALVCLT
+584 IVAALVCLT
-593 TMTRMVEEQRTQ
+593 TMTRMVEEQRIEMGT
-605 IGLMKALGYGRW
+605 MKALGYGGW
-617 DISKKYLCYGLFPS
+617 QIAMKY
-631 LAGSLLGIIIGH
+631 
-643 IVFPTMIYVS
+643 
-653 YQIMYEMP
+653 
-661 NIRLSLYPGI
+661 
-671 CIWATIAA
+671 A
-679 VACTTLSTLW
+679 VYAMS
-689 ACISTLTDS
+689 ACISGGVVGAIIGFKLFPYVIMKAYSIMYYLGKLETPYRADIAFMAIAAMAVCTAAATFSACYASLKEV
-698 PANLMRPKAPK
+698 PATLMRPKAPK

-763 LNDSIIEKQ
+763 LNDSIFGIIEKQ

>member
-1 VTALRKDLI
+1 MNALTLKNLL
-10 REIKNSKN
+10 REIKRTFTK
-18 RFLSIAIL
+18 FLSIFAIC
-26 IALAVAFLSGLKAT
+26 ALGVAFFAGIRAT
-40 APDMK
+40 SPDMK
-45 NTGDEYL
+45 EAGDKLYNTYNL
-52 DKQQLMDIQV
+52 SDISV
-62 LSTLGLT
+62 ISTSGLT
-69 KGDIKALGAQDN
+69 ADN
-81 IERAVGAYCI
+81 IRDLESIEGIQAVRASLFVDAMARGTGEKEKNLRLYSMPIKLKSEYAPLI
-91 DAWAGDLVA
+91 DLIPDYGIDTSPE
-100 KAYSI
+100 YE
-105 TDGMNLLTVTSGRM
+105 MNGVEIVSGRM
-119 PESPDECIV
+119 PLNDTETALDYTLEGSLVKQLGDEITLTTSGGTVTLRVVGFIRSPMYISMFERGTSSIGNGTSDGFAYASGNAISSLGTKLPVMSLLNTYYTRADIVISGKEGLSAYSDEYEALVNEVTDRI
-128 DKNLLEKMKISV
+128 
-140 GDSITIDPSDDYEDC
+140 DDYAS
-155 LTHKNFT
+155 TQS
-162 IVGTAVSPYYI
+162 GTWYVQD
-173 SVERGSASIGSGNV
+173 RSG
-187 RAYVYLPEGAF
+187 
-198 DLDYYTV
+198 
-205 AYAKVKGAQELTAF
+205 
-219 TDEYDDYIDDVMDSL
+219 
-234 KDFGDRRAKLRYDD
+234 
-248 IIDEA
+248 
-253 QGKIDDAQK
+253 
-262 ELDDKE
+262 
-268 KEADEKLSD
+268 
-277 AEQELKDARRKLD
+277 
-290 KGWREYRD
+290 
-298 GKKELE
+298 
-304 ESLPKLCDAECE
+304 
-316 LADARQELIEGEQEY
+316 
-331 QKGLDEYNFGYA
+331 
-343 QYAENKRKLD
+343 
-353 AAKAQLDAAKQQLDA
+353 
-368 AKQIPDQIAKLEGD
+368 
-382 ITALEAQKKLLDPN
+382 
-396 DQEYKAIEARITEL
+396 
-410 SAKKAALV
+410 
-418 SASMSDTE
+418 
-426 IAAAQAKIDAG
+426 
-437 MAEYNAGKQEL
+437 
-448 DAAKAQLDAAKKKL
+448 
-462 DEGYEELQD
+462 
-471 GKRKYREGVEE
+471 
-482 LQDGWKKYYEG
+482 
-493 IDELPKAYKKLK
+493 
-505 DGEKEYADGLE
+505 
-516 EYEDAKREAEEKI
+516 
-529 ADAKKKLADARR
+529 
-541 KVADIETCKW
+541 
-551 YILSRGYNPGYT
+551 NPGYSDYSENT
-563 GFGQDADRMAN
+563 DRIA
-574 LASVFPVIFF
+574 AVGDVFPLIFF
-584 LVAALVCLT
+584 IVAALVCLT
-593 TMTRMVEEQRTQ
+593 TMTRMVEEQRIEMGT
-605 IGLMKALGYGRW
+605 MKALGYGGW
-617 DISKKYLCYGLFPS
+617 QIAMKY
-631 LAGSLLGIIIGH
+631 
-643 IVFPTMIYVS
+643 
-653 YQIMYEMP
+653 
-661 NIRLSLYPGI
+661 
-671 CIWATIAA
+671 A
-679 VACTTLSTLW
+679 VYAMS
-689 ACISTLTDS
+689 ACISGGVVGAIIGFKLFPYVIMKGYSIMYYLGKLETPYRADIAFMAIAAMAVCTAAATFSACYASLKEV
-698 PANLMRPKAPK
+698 PATLMRPKAPK

-763 LNDSIIEKQ
+763 LNDSIFGIIEKQ

-950 YTVRTIGSIYD
+950 YTVRTIGSIYA

-1008 VLGFYDKEMYAYIF
+1008 VLGFYDKEMYDYIF

-1071 ALTIAFSLIVNLL
+1071 ALTIVFSLIVNLL

>member
-1 VTALRKDLI
+1 MNALTLKNLL
-10 REIKNSKN
+10 REIKRTFTK
-18 RFLSIAIL
+18 FLSIFAIC
-26 IALAVAFLSGLKAT
+26 ALGVAFFAGIRAT
-40 APDMK
+40 SPDMK
-45 NTGDEYL
+45 EAGDRLYNTYNL
-52 DKQQLMDIQV
+52 SDISV
-62 LSTLGLT
+62 ISTSGLT
-69 KGDIKALGAQDN
+69 ADN
-81 IERAVGAYCI
+81 IRDLESIEGIQAVRASLFVDAMARGTGEKEKNLRLYSMPIKLKSEYAPLI
-91 DAWAGDLVA
+91 DLIPDYGIDTSPE
-100 KAYSI
+100 YE
-105 TDGMNLLTVTSGRM
+105 MNGVEIVSGRM
-119 PESPDECIV
+119 PL
-128 DKNLLEKMKISV
+128 N
-140 GDSITIDPSDDYEDC
+140 
-155 LTHKNFT
+155 
-162 IVGTAVSPYYI
+162 
-173 SVERGSASIGSGNV
+173 
-187 RAYVYLPEGAF
+187 
-198 DLDYYTV
+198 
-205 AYAKVKGAQELTAF
+205 
-219 TDEYDDYIDDVMDSL
+219 
-234 KDFGDRRAKLRYDD
+234 
-248 IIDEA
+248 
-253 QGKIDDAQK
+253 
-262 ELDDKE
+262 
-268 KEADEKLSD
+268 
-277 AEQELKDARRKLD
+277 
-290 KGWREYRD
+290 
-298 GKKELE
+298 
-304 ESLPKLCDAECE
+304 
-316 LADARQELIEGEQEY
+316 
-331 QKGLDEYNFGYA
+331 
-343 QYAENKRKLD
+343 
-353 AAKAQLDAAKQQLDA
+353 
-368 AKQIPDQIAKLEGD
+368 
-382 ITALEAQKKLLDPN
+382 
-396 DQEYKAIEARITEL
+396 
-410 SAKKAALV
+410 
-418 SASMSDTE
+418 DTE
-426 IAAAQAKIDAG
+426 IALDYTLEGSLVKQLGDEITLTTSGGTVTLRVVGFIRSPMYISMFERGTSSIGNGTSDGFAYASG
-437 MAEYNAGKQEL
+437 NAISSLGTKLPVMSLLNTYYTRADIVISGK
-448 DAAKAQLDAAKKKL
+448 
-462 DEGYEELQD
+462 EG
-471 GKRKYREGVEE
+471 
-482 LQDGWKKYYEG
+482 
-493 IDELPKAYKKLK
+493 PSAYS
-505 DGEKEYADGLE
+505 D
-516 EYEDAKREAEEKI
+516 EYEALVNEVTDR
-529 ADAKKKLADARR
+529 
-541 KVADIETCKW
+541 IEDYASTQSGTW
-551 YILSRGYNPGYT
+551 YIQDRSGNPGYSDYSENT
-563 GFGQDADRMAN
+563 DRIA
-574 LASVFPVIFF
+574 AVGDVFPLIFF
-584 LVAALVCLT
+584 IVAALVCLT
-593 TMTRMVEEQRTQ
+593 TMTRMVEEQRIEMGT
-605 IGLMKALGYGRW
+605 MKALGYGGW
-617 DISKKYLCYGLFPS
+617 QIAMKY
-631 LAGSLLGIIIGH
+631 
-643 IVFPTMIYVS
+643 
-653 YQIMYEMP
+653 
-661 NIRLSLYPGI
+661 
-671 CIWATIAA
+671 A
-679 VACTTLSTLW
+679 VYAMS
-689 ACISTLTDS
+689 ACISGGVVGAIIGFKLFPYVIMKGYSIMYYLGKLETPYRADIAFMAIAAMAVCTAAATFSACYASLKEV
-698 PANLMRPKAPK
+698 PATLMRPKAPK

-728 TSKVTVRNLFRYKKR
+728 ISKVTVRNLFRYKKR

-763 LNDSIIEKQ
+763 LNDSIFGIIEKQ

-884 GEDHLMRVIGVA
+884 GEDHFMRVIGVA

-950 YTVRTIGSIYD
+950 YTVRTIESIYA
-961 SVWDSLSILNY
+961 SVRDSLSILNY

-1008 VLGFYDKEMYAYIF
+1008 VLGFYDKEMYDYIF

-1071 ALTIAFSLIVNLL
+1071 ALTIVFSLIVNLL

>member
-1 VTALRKDLI
+1 
-10 REIKNSKN
+10 
-18 RFLSIAIL
+18 
-26 IALAVAFLSGLKAT
+26 
-40 APDMK
+40 MK
-45 NTGDEYL
+45 QLGDEITLTTSGGTVTLRVVGFIRSPMYISMFERGTSSIGNGTSDGFAYASGNAISSL
-52 DKQQLMDIQV
+52 GTKLPVMSLLNTYYTRADIV
-62 LSTLGLT
+62 ISGKEGLS
-69 KGDIKALGAQDN
+69 
-81 IERAVGAYCI
+81 
-91 DAWAGDLVA
+91 
-100 KAYSI
+100 AYS
-105 TDGMNLLTVTSGRM
+105 
-119 PESPDECIV
+119 
-128 DKNLLEKMKISV
+128 
-140 GDSITIDPSDDYEDC
+140 
-155 LTHKNFT
+155 
-162 IVGTAVSPYYI
+162 
-173 SVERGSASIGSGNV
+173 
-187 RAYVYLPEGAF
+187 
-198 DLDYYTV
+198 
-205 AYAKVKGAQELTAF
+205 
-219 TDEYDDYIDDVMDSL
+219 DEY
-234 KDFGDRRAKLRYDD
+234 
-248 IIDEA
+248 E
-253 QGKIDDAQK
+253 
-262 ELDDKE
+262 
-268 KEADEKLSD
+268 
-277 AEQELKDARRKLD
+277 
-290 KGWREYRD
+290 
-298 GKKELE
+298 
-304 ESLPKLCDAECE
+304 
-316 LADARQELIEGEQEY
+316 
-331 QKGLDEYNFGYA
+331 
-343 QYAENKRKLD
+343 
-353 AAKAQLDAAKQQLDA
+353 
-368 AKQIPDQIAKLEGD
+368 
-382 ITALEAQKKLLDPN
+382 
-396 DQEYKAIEARITEL
+396 
-410 SAKKAALV
+410 ALV
-418 SASMSDTE
+418 NEVTDCIEDYASTQSGT
-426 IAAAQAKIDAG
+426 
-437 MAEYNAGKQEL
+437 
-448 DAAKAQLDAAKKKL
+448 
-462 DEGYEELQD
+462 
-471 GKRKYREGVEE
+471 
-482 LQDGWKKYYEG
+482 
-493 IDELPKAYKKLK
+493 
-505 DGEKEYADGLE
+505 
-516 EYEDAKREAEEKI
+516 
-529 ADAKKKLADARR
+529 
-541 KVADIETCKW
+541 W
-551 YILSRGYNPGYT
+551 YIQDRSGNPGYSDYSENT
-563 GFGQDADRMAN
+563 DRIA
-574 LASVFPVIFF
+574 AVGDVFPLIFF
-584 LVAALVCLT
+584 IVAALVCLT
-593 TMTRMVEEQRTQ
+593 TMTRMVEEQRIEMGT
-605 IGLMKALGYGRW
+605 MKALGYGGW
-617 DISKKYLCYGLFPS
+617 QIAMKY
-631 LAGSLLGIIIGH
+631 
-643 IVFPTMIYVS
+643 
-653 YQIMYEMP
+653 
-661 NIRLSLYPGI
+661 
-671 CIWATIAA
+671 A
-679 VACTTLSTLW
+679 VYAMS
-689 ACISTLTDS
+689 ACISGGVVGAIIGFKLFPYVIMKGYSIMYYLGKLETPYRADIAFMAIAAMAVCTAAATFSACYASLKEV
-698 PANLMRPKAPK
+698 PATLMRPKAPK

-763 LNDSIIEKQ
+763 LNDSIFGIIEKQ

-846 LHNGGA
+846 LHNGGT

-1027 LSVIGAFVGLVF
+1027 LSVIGAFVGLLF

-1071 ALTIAFSLIVNLL
+1071 ALTIVFSLIVNLL

>member
-1 VTALRKDLI
+1 MNALTLKNLL
-10 REIKNSKN
+10 REIKRTFTK
-18 RFLSIAIL
+18 FLSIFAIC
-26 IALAVAFLSGLKAT
+26 ALGVAFFAGIRAT
-40 APDMK
+40 SPDMK
-45 NTGDEYL
+45 EAGDRLYNTYNL
-52 DKQQLMDIQV
+52 SDISV
-62 LSTLGLT
+62 ISTSGLT
-69 KGDIKALGAQDN
+69 ADN
-81 IERAVGAYCI
+81 IRDLESIEGIRAVRASLFVDAMARGTGEKEKNLRLYSMPIKLKSEYVPLI
-91 DAWAGDLVA
+91 DLIPDYGIDTSPE
-100 KAYSI
+100 YE
-105 TDGMNLLTVTSGRM
+105 MNGVEIVSGRM
-119 PESPDECIV
+119 PLNDTETALDYTLEGSLVKQLGDEITLTTSGGTVMLRVVGFIRSP
-128 DKNLLEKMKISV
+128 M
-140 GDSITIDPSDDYEDC
+140 
-155 LTHKNFT
+155 
-162 IVGTAVSPYYI
+162 YI
-173 SVERGSASIGSGNV
+173 SMFERGTSSIGNGTSDGFAYASGN
-187 RAYVYLPEGAF
+187 AISSLGTKLPVMS
-198 DLDYYTV
+198 LLNTYYTRADIV
-205 AYAKVKGAQELTAF
+205 ISGKEGLSAYS
-219 TDEYDDYIDDVMDSL
+219 DEY
-234 KDFGDRRAKLRYDD
+234 
-248 IIDEA
+248 E
-253 QGKIDDAQK
+253 
-262 ELDDKE
+262 
-268 KEADEKLSD
+268 
-277 AEQELKDARRKLD
+277 
-290 KGWREYRD
+290 
-298 GKKELE
+298 
-304 ESLPKLCDAECE
+304 
-316 LADARQELIEGEQEY
+316 
-331 QKGLDEYNFGYA
+331 
-343 QYAENKRKLD
+343 
-353 AAKAQLDAAKQQLDA
+353 
-368 AKQIPDQIAKLEGD
+368 
-382 ITALEAQKKLLDPN
+382 
-396 DQEYKAIEARITEL
+396 
-410 SAKKAALV
+410 ALV
-418 SASMSDTE
+418 NEVTDRIEDYASTQSGT
-426 IAAAQAKIDAG
+426 
-437 MAEYNAGKQEL
+437 
-448 DAAKAQLDAAKKKL
+448 
-462 DEGYEELQD
+462 
-471 GKRKYREGVEE
+471 
-482 LQDGWKKYYEG
+482 
-493 IDELPKAYKKLK
+493 
-505 DGEKEYADGLE
+505 
-516 EYEDAKREAEEKI
+516 
-529 ADAKKKLADARR
+529 
-541 KVADIETCKW
+541 W
-551 YILSRGYNPGYT
+551 YIQDRSGNPGYSDYSENT
-563 GFGQDADRMAN
+563 DRIA
-574 LASVFPVIFF
+574 AVGDVFPLIFF
-584 LVAALVCLT
+584 IVAALVCLT
-593 TMTRMVEEQRTQ
+593 TMTRMVEEQRIEMGT
-605 IGLMKALGYGRW
+605 MKALGYGGW
-617 DISKKYLCYGLFPS
+617 QIAMKY
-631 LAGSLLGIIIGH
+631 
-643 IVFPTMIYVS
+643 
-653 YQIMYEMP
+653 
-661 NIRLSLYPGI
+661 
-671 CIWATIAA
+671 A
-679 VACTTLSTLW
+679 VYAMS
-689 ACISTLTDS
+689 ACISGGVVGAIIGFKLFPYVIMKGYSIMYYLGKLETPYRADIAFMAIAAMAVCTAAATFSACYASLKEV
-698 PANLMRPKAPK
+698 PATLMRPKAPK

-763 LNDSIIEKQ
+763 LNDSIFGIIEKQ

-832 LGVESAGS
+832 LGVESAES

-884 GEDHLMRVIGVA
+884 GEDHFMRVIGIA

-916 KAMQYNGF
+916 KAMQYNGL

-950 YTVRTIGSIYD
+950 YTVRTIESIYA

>member
-1 VTALRKDLI
+1 MNALTLKNLL
-10 REIKNSKN
+10 REIKRTFTK
-18 RFLSIAIL
+18 FLSIFAIC
-26 IALAVAFLSGLKAT
+26 ALGVAFFAGIRAT
-40 APDMK
+40 SPDMK
-45 NTGDEYL
+45 EAGDRLYNTYNL
-52 DKQQLMDIQV
+52 SDISV
-62 LSTLGLT
+62 ISTSGLT
-69 KGDIKALGAQDN
+69 ADN
-81 IERAVGAYCI
+81 IRDLESIEGIQAVRASLFVDAMARGTGEKEKNLRLYSMPIKLKSEYAPLI
-91 DAWAGDLVA
+91 DLIPDYGIDTSPE
-100 KAYSI
+100 YE
-105 TDGMNLLTVTSGRM
+105 MNGVEIVSGRM
-119 PESPDECIV
+119 PL
-128 DKNLLEKMKISV
+128 N
-140 GDSITIDPSDDYEDC
+140 
-155 LTHKNFT
+155 
-162 IVGTAVSPYYI
+162 
-173 SVERGSASIGSGNV
+173 
-187 RAYVYLPEGAF
+187 
-198 DLDYYTV
+198 
-205 AYAKVKGAQELTAF
+205 
-219 TDEYDDYIDDVMDSL
+219 
-234 KDFGDRRAKLRYDD
+234 
-248 IIDEA
+248 
-253 QGKIDDAQK
+253 
-262 ELDDKE
+262 
-268 KEADEKLSD
+268 
-277 AEQELKDARRKLD
+277 
-290 KGWREYRD
+290 
-298 GKKELE
+298 
-304 ESLPKLCDAECE
+304 
-316 LADARQELIEGEQEY
+316 
-331 QKGLDEYNFGYA
+331 
-343 QYAENKRKLD
+343 
-353 AAKAQLDAAKQQLDA
+353 
-368 AKQIPDQIAKLEGD
+368 
-382 ITALEAQKKLLDPN
+382 
-396 DQEYKAIEARITEL
+396 
-410 SAKKAALV
+410 
-418 SASMSDTE
+418 DTE
-426 IAAAQAKIDAG
+426 IALDNTLVGSLVKQLGDEITLTTAG
-437 MAEYNAGKQEL
+437 GSVTLRVVGFIRSPMYISLFERGTSSIGNGTSDGFAYASGNAISSLGTKLPVMSLLNTYYTRADIVISGK
-448 DAAKAQLDAAKKKL
+448 
-462 DEGYEELQD
+462 EGLS
-471 GKRKYREGVEE
+471 
-482 LQDGWKKYYEG
+482 
-493 IDELPKAYKKLK
+493 AYS
-505 DGEKEYADGLE
+505 D
-516 EYEDAKREAEEKI
+516 EYEALVNEVTDR
-529 ADAKKKLADARR
+529 
-541 KVADIETCKW
+541 IEDYASTQSGTW
-551 YILSRGYNPGYT
+551 YIQGRSGNPGYSDYSENT
-563 GFGQDADRMAN
+563 DRIA
-574 LASVFPVIFF
+574 AVGDVFPLIFF
-584 LVAALVCLT
+584 IVAALVCLT
-593 TMTRMVEEQRTQ
+593 TMTRMVEEQRIEMGT
-605 IGLMKALGYGRW
+605 MKALGYGGW
-617 DISKKYLCYGLFPS
+617 QIAMKY
-631 LAGSLLGIIIGH
+631 A
-643 IVFPTMIYVS
+643 S
-653 YQIMYEMP
+653 YAM
-661 NIRLSLYPGI
+661 S
-671 CIWATIAA
+671 
-679 VACTTLSTLW
+679 
-689 ACISTLTDS
+689 ACISGGVVGAIIGFKLFPYVIMKGYSIMYYLGKLETPYRADIAFMAIAAMAVCTAAATFSACYASLKEV
-698 PANLMRPKAPK
+698 PATLMRPKAPK

-763 LNDSIIEKQ
+763 LNDSIFGIIEKQ

-884 GEDHLMRVIGVA
+884 GEDHLMRVIGIA

-934 ETMDAMSTQ
+934 ETMDAMSSQ

-1008 VLGFYDKEMYAYIF
+1008 VLGFYDKEMYDYIF

-1071 ALTIAFSLIVNLL
+1071 ALTIVFSLIVNLL

>member
-1 VTALRKDLI
+1 MNALTLKNLL
-10 REIKNSKN
+10 REIKRTFTK
-18 RFLSIAIL
+18 FLSIFAIC
-26 IALAVAFLSGLKAT
+26 ALGVAFFAGIRAT
-40 APDMK
+40 SPDMK
-45 NTGDEYL
+45 EAGDRLYNTYNL
-52 DKQQLMDIQV
+52 SDISV
-62 LSTLGLT
+62 ISTSGLT
-69 KGDIKALGAQDN
+69 ADN
-81 IERAVGAYCI
+81 IRDLESIEGIQAVRASLFVDAMARGTGEKEKNLRLYSMPIKLKSEYAPLI
-91 DAWAGDLVA
+91 DLIPDYGIDTSPE
-100 KAYSI
+100 YE
-105 TDGMNLLTVTSGRM
+105 MNGVEIVSGRM
-119 PESPDECIV
+119 PLNDTETALDYTLEGSLVKQLGDEITLTTSGGTVTLRVVGFIRSP
-128 DKNLLEKMKISV
+128 M
-140 GDSITIDPSDDYEDC
+140 
-155 LTHKNFT
+155 
-162 IVGTAVSPYYI
+162 YI
-173 SVERGSASIGSGNV
+173 SMFERGTSSIGNGTSDGFAYASGN
-187 RAYVYLPEGAF
+187 AISSLGTKLPVMS
-198 DLDYYTV
+198 LLNTYYTRADIV
-205 AYAKVKGAQELTAF
+205 ISGKEGSSAYS
-219 TDEYDDYIDDVMDSL
+219 DEY
-234 KDFGDRRAKLRYDD
+234 
-248 IIDEA
+248 E
-253 QGKIDDAQK
+253 
-262 ELDDKE
+262 
-268 KEADEKLSD
+268 
-277 AEQELKDARRKLD
+277 
-290 KGWREYRD
+290 
-298 GKKELE
+298 
-304 ESLPKLCDAECE
+304 
-316 LADARQELIEGEQEY
+316 
-331 QKGLDEYNFGYA
+331 
-343 QYAENKRKLD
+343 
-353 AAKAQLDAAKQQLDA
+353 
-368 AKQIPDQIAKLEGD
+368 
-382 ITALEAQKKLLDPN
+382 
-396 DQEYKAIEARITEL
+396 
-410 SAKKAALV
+410 ALV
-418 SASMSDTE
+418 NEVTDRIEDYASTQSGT
-426 IAAAQAKIDAG
+426 
-437 MAEYNAGKQEL
+437 
-448 DAAKAQLDAAKKKL
+448 
-462 DEGYEELQD
+462 
-471 GKRKYREGVEE
+471 
-482 LQDGWKKYYEG
+482 
-493 IDELPKAYKKLK
+493 
-505 DGEKEYADGLE
+505 
-516 EYEDAKREAEEKI
+516 
-529 ADAKKKLADARR
+529 
-541 KVADIETCKW
+541 W
-551 YILSRGYNPGYT
+551 YIQDRSGNPGYSDYSENT
-563 GFGQDADRMAN
+563 DRIA
-574 LASVFPVIFF
+574 AVGDVFPLIFF
-584 LVAALVCLT
+584 IVAALVCLT
-593 TMTRMVEEQRTQ
+593 TMTRMVEEQRIEMGT
-605 IGLMKALGYGRW
+605 MKALGYGGW
-617 DISKKYLCYGLFPS
+617 QIAMKY
-631 LAGSLLGIIIGH
+631 
-643 IVFPTMIYVS
+643 
-653 YQIMYEMP
+653 
-661 NIRLSLYPGI
+661 
-671 CIWATIAA
+671 A
-679 VACTTLSTLW
+679 VYAMS
-689 ACISTLTDS
+689 ACISGGVVGAIIGFKLFPYVIMKGYSIMYYLGKLETPYRADIAFMAIAAMAVCTAAATFSACYASLKEV
-698 PANLMRPKAPK
+698 PATLMRPKAPK

-763 LNDSIIEKQ
+763 LNDSIFGIIEKQ

-846 LHNGGA
+846 LHNGGV

-884 GEDHLMRVIGVA
+884 GEDHLMRVIGIA

-916 KAMQYNGF
+916 KAMLYNGF

-950 YTVRTIGSIYD
+950 YTVRTIGSIYA

-1008 VLGFYDKEMYAYIF
+1008 VLGFYDKEMYDYIF

-1027 LSVIGAFVGLVF
+1027 LSVIGAFVGLLF

-1071 ALTIAFSLIVNLL
+1071 ALTIVFSLIVNLL

>member
-1 VTALRKDLI
+1 MNALTLKNLL
-10 REIKNSKN
+10 REIKRTFTK
-18 RFLSIAIL
+18 FLSIFAIC
-26 IALAVAFLSGLKAT
+26 ALGVAFFAGIRAT
-40 APDMK
+40 SPDMK
-45 NTGDEYL
+45 EAGDRLYNTYNL
-52 DKQQLMDIQV
+52 SDISV
-62 LSTLGLT
+62 ISTSGLT
-69 KGDIKALGAQDN
+69 ADN
-81 IERAVGAYCI
+81 IRDLESIEGIQAVRASLFVDAMARGTGEKEKNLRLYSMPIKLKSEYAPLI
-91 DAWAGDLVA
+91 DLIPDYGIDTSPE
-100 KAYSI
+100 YE
-105 TDGMNLLTVTSGRM
+105 MNGVEIVSGRM
-119 PESPDECIV
+119 PLNDTETALDYTLEGSLVKQLGDEITLTTSGGTVTLRVVGFIRSP
-128 DKNLLEKMKISV
+128 M
-140 GDSITIDPSDDYEDC
+140 
-155 LTHKNFT
+155 
-162 IVGTAVSPYYI
+162 YI
-173 SVERGSASIGSGNV
+173 SMFERGTSSIGNGTSDGFAYASGN
-187 RAYVYLPEGAF
+187 AISSLGTKLPVMS
-198 DLDYYTV
+198 LLNTYYTRADIV
-205 AYAKVKGAQELTAF
+205 ISGKEGLSAYS
-219 TDEYDDYIDDVMDSL
+219 DEY
-234 KDFGDRRAKLRYDD
+234 
-248 IIDEA
+248 E
-253 QGKIDDAQK
+253 
-262 ELDDKE
+262 
-268 KEADEKLSD
+268 
-277 AEQELKDARRKLD
+277 
-290 KGWREYRD
+290 
-298 GKKELE
+298 
-304 ESLPKLCDAECE
+304 
-316 LADARQELIEGEQEY
+316 
-331 QKGLDEYNFGYA
+331 
-343 QYAENKRKLD
+343 
-353 AAKAQLDAAKQQLDA
+353 
-368 AKQIPDQIAKLEGD
+368 
-382 ITALEAQKKLLDPN
+382 
-396 DQEYKAIEARITEL
+396 
-410 SAKKAALV
+410 ALV
-418 SASMSDTE
+418 NEVTDRIEDYASTQSGT
-426 IAAAQAKIDAG
+426 
-437 MAEYNAGKQEL
+437 
-448 DAAKAQLDAAKKKL
+448 
-462 DEGYEELQD
+462 
-471 GKRKYREGVEE
+471 
-482 LQDGWKKYYEG
+482 
-493 IDELPKAYKKLK
+493 
-505 DGEKEYADGLE
+505 
-516 EYEDAKREAEEKI
+516 
-529 ADAKKKLADARR
+529 
-541 KVADIETCKW
+541 W
-551 YILSRGYNPGYT
+551 YIQDRSGNPGYSDYSENT
-563 GFGQDADRMAN
+563 DRIA
-574 LASVFPVIFF
+574 AVGDVFPLIFF
-584 LVAALVCLT
+584 IVAALVCLT
-593 TMTRMVEEQRTQ
+593 TMTRMVEEQRIEMGT
-605 IGLMKALGYGRW
+605 MKALGYGGW
-617 DISKKYLCYGLFPS
+617 QIAMKY
-631 LAGSLLGIIIGH
+631 
-643 IVFPTMIYVS
+643 
-653 YQIMYEMP
+653 
-661 NIRLSLYPGI
+661 
-671 CIWATIAA
+671 A
-679 VACTTLSTLW
+679 VYAMS
-689 ACISTLTDS
+689 ACISGGVVGAIIGFKLFPYVIMKGYSIMYYLGKLETPYRADIAFMAIAAMAVCTAAATFSACYASLKEV
-698 PANLMRPKAPK
+698 PATLMRPKAPK

-763 LNDSIIEKQ
+763 LNDSIFGIIEKQ

-905 ITAAYYETVFG
+905 ITAAYYETMFG

-950 YTVRTIGSIYD
+950 YTVRTIGSIYA

-1071 ALTIAFSLIVNLL
+1071 ALTIVFSLIVNLL

>member
-1 VTALRKDLI
+1 MNALTLKNLL
-10 REIKNSKN
+10 REIKRTFTK
-18 RFLSIAIL
+18 FLSIFAIC
-26 IALAVAFLSGLKAT
+26 ALGVAFFAGIRAT
-40 APDMK
+40 SPDMK
-45 NTGDEYL
+45 EAGDRLYNTYNL
-52 DKQQLMDIQV
+52 SDISV
-62 LSTLGLT
+62 ISTSGLT
-69 KGDIKALGAQDN
+69 ADN
-81 IERAVGAYCI
+81 IRDLESIEGIQAVRASLFVDAMARGTGEKEKNLRLYSMPIKLKSEYAPLI
-91 DAWAGDLVA
+91 DLIPDYGIDTSPE
-100 KAYSI
+100 YE
-105 TDGMNLLTVTSGRM
+105 MNGVEIVSGRM
-119 PESPDECIV
+119 PL
-128 DKNLLEKMKISV
+128 N
-140 GDSITIDPSDDYEDC
+140 
-155 LTHKNFT
+155 
-162 IVGTAVSPYYI
+162 
-173 SVERGSASIGSGNV
+173 
-187 RAYVYLPEGAF
+187 
-198 DLDYYTV
+198 
-205 AYAKVKGAQELTAF
+205 
-219 TDEYDDYIDDVMDSL
+219 
-234 KDFGDRRAKLRYDD
+234 
-248 IIDEA
+248 
-253 QGKIDDAQK
+253 
-262 ELDDKE
+262 
-268 KEADEKLSD
+268 
-277 AEQELKDARRKLD
+277 
-290 KGWREYRD
+290 
-298 GKKELE
+298 
-304 ESLPKLCDAECE
+304 
-316 LADARQELIEGEQEY
+316 
-331 QKGLDEYNFGYA
+331 
-343 QYAENKRKLD
+343 
-353 AAKAQLDAAKQQLDA
+353 
-368 AKQIPDQIAKLEGD
+368 
-382 ITALEAQKKLLDPN
+382 
-396 DQEYKAIEARITEL
+396 
-410 SAKKAALV
+410 
-418 SASMSDTE
+418 DTE
-426 IAAAQAKIDAG
+426 IALDNTLEGSLVKQLGDEITLTTSGGTVTLRVVGFIRSPMYISMFERGTSSIGNGTSDGFAYASG
-437 MAEYNAGKQEL
+437 NAISSLGTKLPVMSLLNTYYTRADIVISGK
-448 DAAKAQLDAAKKKL
+448 
-462 DEGYEELQD
+462 EGLS
-471 GKRKYREGVEE
+471 
-482 LQDGWKKYYEG
+482 
-493 IDELPKAYKKLK
+493 AYS
-505 DGEKEYADGLE
+505 D
-516 EYEDAKREAEEKI
+516 EYEALVNEVTDR
-529 ADAKKKLADARR
+529 
-541 KVADIETCKW
+541 IEDYASTQSGTW
-551 YILSRGYNPGYT
+551 YIQDRSGNPGYSDYSENT
-563 GFGQDADRMAN
+563 DRIA
-574 LASVFPVIFF
+574 AVGDVFPLIFF
-584 LVAALVCLT
+584 IVAALVCLT
-593 TMTRMVEEQRTQ
+593 TMTRMVEEQRIEMGT
-605 IGLMKALGYGRW
+605 MKALGYGGW
-617 DISKKYLCYGLFPS
+617 QIAMKY
-631 LAGSLLGIIIGH
+631 
-643 IVFPTMIYVS
+643 
-653 YQIMYEMP
+653 
-661 NIRLSLYPGI
+661 
-671 CIWATIAA
+671 AA
-679 VACTTLSTLW
+679 YAMS
-689 ACISTLTDS
+689 ACISGGVVGAIIGFKLFPYVIMKGYSIMYYLGKLETPYRADIAFMAIAAMAVCTAAATFSACYASLKEV
-698 PANLMRPKAPK
+698 PATLMRPKAPK

-763 LNDSIIEKQ
+763 LNDSIFGIIEKQ

-824 RSQSGVHL
+824 KSQSGVHL
-832 LGVESAGS
+832 LGVESAES
-840 MAGRIN
+840 MAGRVS
-846 LHNGGA
+846 LHNGGT

-916 KAMQYNGF
+916 KAMLYNGF

-1071 ALTIAFSLIVNLL
+1071 ALTIVFSLIVNLL

>member
-1 VTALRKDLI
+1 MNALTLKNLL
-10 REIKNSKN
+10 REIKRTFTK
-18 RFLSIAIL
+18 FLSIFAIC
-26 IALAVAFLSGLKAT
+26 ALGVAFFAGIRAT
-40 APDMK
+40 SPDMK
-45 NTGDEYL
+45 EAGDRLYNTYNL
-52 DKQQLMDIQV
+52 SDISV
-62 LSTLGLT
+62 ISTSGLT
-69 KGDIKALGAQDN
+69 ADN
-81 IERAVGAYCI
+81 IRDLESIEGIQAVRASLFVDAMARGTDEKEKNLRLYSMPIKLKSEYAPLI
-91 DAWAGDLVA
+91 DLIPDYGIDTSPE
-100 KAYSI
+100 YE
-105 TDGMNLLTVTSGRM
+105 MNGVEIVSGRM
-119 PESPDECIV
+119 PLNDTETALDYTLEGSLVKQLGDEITLTTSGGTVTLRVIGFIRSP
-128 DKNLLEKMKISV
+128 M
-140 GDSITIDPSDDYEDC
+140 
-155 LTHKNFT
+155 
-162 IVGTAVSPYYI
+162 YI
-173 SVERGSASIGSGNV
+173 SMFERGTSSIGNGTSDGFAYASGN
-187 RAYVYLPEGAF
+187 AISSLGTKLPVMS
-198 DLDYYTV
+198 LLNTYYTRADIV
-205 AYAKVKGAQELTAF
+205 ISGKEGLSAYS
-219 TDEYDDYIDDVMDSL
+219 DEY
-234 KDFGDRRAKLRYDD
+234 
-248 IIDEA
+248 E
-253 QGKIDDAQK
+253 
-262 ELDDKE
+262 
-268 KEADEKLSD
+268 
-277 AEQELKDARRKLD
+277 
-290 KGWREYRD
+290 
-298 GKKELE
+298 
-304 ESLPKLCDAECE
+304 
-316 LADARQELIEGEQEY
+316 
-331 QKGLDEYNFGYA
+331 
-343 QYAENKRKLD
+343 
-353 AAKAQLDAAKQQLDA
+353 
-368 AKQIPDQIAKLEGD
+368 
-382 ITALEAQKKLLDPN
+382 
-396 DQEYKAIEARITEL
+396 
-410 SAKKAALV
+410 ALV
-418 SASMSDTE
+418 NEVTDRIEDYASTQSGT
-426 IAAAQAKIDAG
+426 
-437 MAEYNAGKQEL
+437 
-448 DAAKAQLDAAKKKL
+448 
-462 DEGYEELQD
+462 
-471 GKRKYREGVEE
+471 
-482 LQDGWKKYYEG
+482 
-493 IDELPKAYKKLK
+493 
-505 DGEKEYADGLE
+505 
-516 EYEDAKREAEEKI
+516 
-529 ADAKKKLADARR
+529 
-541 KVADIETCKW
+541 W
-551 YILSRGYNPGYT
+551 YIQDRSGNPGYSDYSENT
-563 GFGQDADRMAN
+563 DRIA
-574 LASVFPVIFF
+574 AVGDVFPLIFF
-584 LVAALVCLT
+584 IVAALVCLT
-593 TMTRMVEEQRTQ
+593 TMTRMVEEQRIEMGT
-605 IGLMKALGYGRW
+605 MKALGYGGW
-617 DISKKYLCYGLFPS
+617 QIAMKY
-631 LAGSLLGIIIGH
+631 
-643 IVFPTMIYVS
+643 
-653 YQIMYEMP
+653 
-661 NIRLSLYPGI
+661 
-671 CIWATIAA
+671 A
-679 VACTTLSTLW
+679 VYAMS
-689 ACISTLTDS
+689 ACISGGVVGAIIGFKLFPYVIMKGYSIMYYLGKLETPYRADIAFMAIAAMAVCTAAATFSACYASLKEV
-698 PANLMRPKAPK
+698 PATLMRPKAPK

-763 LNDSIIEKQ
+763 LNDSIFGIIEKQ

-832 LGVESAGS
+832 LGVESAES
-840 MAGRIN
+840 MGGRVS
-846 LHNGGA
+846 LHNGGT

-905 ITAAYYETVFG
+905 ITAAYYEPVFG

-1027 LSVIGAFVGLVF
+1027 LSVIGAFVGLLF

-1071 ALTIAFSLIVNLL
+1071 ALTIVFSLIVNLL

>member
-1 VTALRKDLI
+1 MNALTLKNLL
-10 REIKNSKN
+10 REIKRTFTK
-18 RFLSIAIL
+18 FLSIFAIC
-26 IALAVAFLSGLKAT
+26 ALGVAFFAGIRAT
-40 APDMK
+40 SPDMK
-45 NTGDEYL
+45 EAGDRLYNTYNL
-52 DKQQLMDIQV
+52 SDISV
-62 LSTLGLT
+62 ISTSGLT
-69 KGDIKALGAQDN
+69 ADN
-81 IERAVGAYCI
+81 IRDLESIEGIRAVRASLFVDAMARGTGEKEKNLRLYSMPIKLKSEYAPLI
-91 DAWAGDLVA
+91 DLIPDYGIDTSPG
-100 KAYSI
+100 YE
-105 TDGMNLLTVTSGRM
+105 MNGVEIVSGRM
-119 PESPDECIV
+119 PLNDTETALDYTLEGSLVKQLGDEITLTTSGGTVTLRVVGFIRSP
-128 DKNLLEKMKISV
+128 M
-140 GDSITIDPSDDYEDC
+140 
-155 LTHKNFT
+155 
-162 IVGTAVSPYYI
+162 YI
-173 SVERGSASIGSGNV
+173 SMFERGTSSIGNGTSDGFAYASGN
-187 RAYVYLPEGAF
+187 AISSLGTKLPVMS
-198 DLDYYTV
+198 LLNTYYTRADIV
-205 AYAKVKGAQELTAF
+205 ISGKEGLSAYS
-219 TDEYDDYIDDVMDSL
+219 DEY
-234 KDFGDRRAKLRYDD
+234 
-248 IIDEA
+248 E
-253 QGKIDDAQK
+253 
-262 ELDDKE
+262 
-268 KEADEKLSD
+268 
-277 AEQELKDARRKLD
+277 
-290 KGWREYRD
+290 
-298 GKKELE
+298 
-304 ESLPKLCDAECE
+304 
-316 LADARQELIEGEQEY
+316 
-331 QKGLDEYNFGYA
+331 
-343 QYAENKRKLD
+343 
-353 AAKAQLDAAKQQLDA
+353 
-368 AKQIPDQIAKLEGD
+368 
-382 ITALEAQKKLLDPN
+382 
-396 DQEYKAIEARITEL
+396 
-410 SAKKAALV
+410 ALV
-418 SASMSDTE
+418 NEVTDRIEDYASTQSGT
-426 IAAAQAKIDAG
+426 
-437 MAEYNAGKQEL
+437 
-448 DAAKAQLDAAKKKL
+448 
-462 DEGYEELQD
+462 
-471 GKRKYREGVEE
+471 
-482 LQDGWKKYYEG
+482 
-493 IDELPKAYKKLK
+493 
-505 DGEKEYADGLE
+505 
-516 EYEDAKREAEEKI
+516 
-529 ADAKKKLADARR
+529 
-541 KVADIETCKW
+541 W
-551 YILSRGYNPGYT
+551 YIQDRSGNPGYSDYSENT
-563 GFGQDADRMAN
+563 DRIA
-574 LASVFPVIFF
+574 AVGDVFPLIFF
-584 LVAALVCLT
+584 IVAALVCLT
-593 TMTRMVEEQRTQ
+593 TMTRMVEEQRIEMGT
-605 IGLMKALGYGRW
+605 MKALGYGGW
-617 DISKKYLCYGLFPS
+617 QIAMKY
-631 LAGSLLGIIIGH
+631 
-643 IVFPTMIYVS
+643 
-653 YQIMYEMP
+653 
-661 NIRLSLYPGI
+661 
-671 CIWATIAA
+671 A
-679 VACTTLSTLW
+679 VYAMS
-689 ACISTLTDS
+689 ACISGGVVGAIIGFKLFPYVIMKGYSIMYYLGKLETPYRADIAFMAIAAMAVCTAAATFSACYASLKEV
-698 PANLMRPKAPK
+698 PATLMRPKAPK

-763 LNDSIIEKQ
+763 LNDSIFGIIEKQ

-840 MAGRIN
+840 MAGRVS
-846 LHNGGA
+846 LHNGGT

-916 KAMQYNGF
+916 KAMLYNGF

>member
-1 VTALRKDLI
+1 MNALTLKNLL
-10 REIKNSKN
+10 REIKRTFTK
-18 RFLSIAIL
+18 FLSIFAIC
-26 IALAVAFLSGLKAT
+26 ALGVAFFAGIRAT
-40 APDMK
+40 SPDMK
-45 NTGDEYL
+45 EAGDRLYNTYNL
-52 DKQQLMDIQV
+52 SDISV
-62 LSTLGLT
+62 ISTSGLT
-69 KGDIKALGAQDN
+69 ADN
-81 IERAVGAYCI
+81 IRDLESIEGIQAVRASLFVDAMARGTGEKEKNLRLYSMPIKLKSEYAPLI
-91 DAWAGDLVA
+91 DLIPDYGIDTSPE
-100 KAYSI
+100 YE
-105 TDGMNLLTVTSGRM
+105 MNGVEIVSGRM
-119 PESPDECIV
+119 PL
-128 DKNLLEKMKISV
+128 N
-140 GDSITIDPSDDYEDC
+140 
-155 LTHKNFT
+155 
-162 IVGTAVSPYYI
+162 
-173 SVERGSASIGSGNV
+173 
-187 RAYVYLPEGAF
+187 
-198 DLDYYTV
+198 
-205 AYAKVKGAQELTAF
+205 
-219 TDEYDDYIDDVMDSL
+219 
-234 KDFGDRRAKLRYDD
+234 
-248 IIDEA
+248 
-253 QGKIDDAQK
+253 
-262 ELDDKE
+262 
-268 KEADEKLSD
+268 
-277 AEQELKDARRKLD
+277 
-290 KGWREYRD
+290 
-298 GKKELE
+298 
-304 ESLPKLCDAECE
+304 
-316 LADARQELIEGEQEY
+316 
-331 QKGLDEYNFGYA
+331 
-343 QYAENKRKLD
+343 
-353 AAKAQLDAAKQQLDA
+353 
-368 AKQIPDQIAKLEGD
+368 
-382 ITALEAQKKLLDPN
+382 
-396 DQEYKAIEARITEL
+396 
-410 SAKKAALV
+410 
-418 SASMSDTE
+418 DTE
-426 IAAAQAKIDAG
+426 IALDNTLEGSLVKQLGDEITLTTSGGTVTLRVVGFIRSPMYISMFERGTSSIGNGTSDGFAYASG
-437 MAEYNAGKQEL
+437 NAISSLGTKLPVMSLLNTYYTRADIVISGK
-448 DAAKAQLDAAKKKL
+448 
-462 DEGYEELQD
+462 EGLS
-471 GKRKYREGVEE
+471 
-482 LQDGWKKYYEG
+482 
-493 IDELPKAYKKLK
+493 AYS
-505 DGEKEYADGLE
+505 D
-516 EYEDAKREAEEKI
+516 EYEALVNEVTDR
-529 ADAKKKLADARR
+529 
-541 KVADIETCKW
+541 IEDYASTQSGTW
-551 YILSRGYNPGYT
+551 YIQDRSGNPGYSDYSENT
-563 GFGQDADRMAN
+563 DRIA
-574 LASVFPVIFF
+574 AVGDVFPLIFF
-584 LVAALVCLT
+584 IVAALVCLT
-593 TMTRMVEEQRTQ
+593 TMTRMVEEQRIEMGT
-605 IGLMKALGYGRW
+605 MKALGYGGW
-617 DISKKYLCYGLFPS
+617 QIAMKY
-631 LAGSLLGIIIGH
+631 
-643 IVFPTMIYVS
+643 
-653 YQIMYEMP
+653 
-661 NIRLSLYPGI
+661 
-671 CIWATIAA
+671 AA
-679 VACTTLSTLW
+679 YAMS
-689 ACISTLTDS
+689 ACISGGVVGAIIGFKLFPYVIMKGYSIMYYLGKLETPYRADIAFMAIAAMAVCTAAATFSACYASLKEV
-698 PANLMRPKAPK
+698 PATLMRPKAPK

-763 LNDSIIEKQ
+763 LNDSIFGIIEKQ

-872 IKAGDEINMRTG
+872 IKVGDEINMRTG

-961 SVWDSLSILNY
+961 SVLDSLSILNY